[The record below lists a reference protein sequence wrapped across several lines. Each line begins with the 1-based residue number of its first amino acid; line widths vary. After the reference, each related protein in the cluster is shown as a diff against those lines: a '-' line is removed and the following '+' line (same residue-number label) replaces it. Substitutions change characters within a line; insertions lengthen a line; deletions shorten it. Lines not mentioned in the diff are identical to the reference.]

1 MIGYLYGHKKYIQI
15 TSYQILSR
23 YTETSTDGI
32 WQRKEKL
39 GEKYEENI
47 IFALFSA
54 FMVIAIAVG
63 FYMHWNLTAIAILL
77 GILFVG
83 TICYLIGICQ
93 HLIMSIVVSCKEK
106 IHKAYRKYI
115 RRIAVNCGRKV
126 NRWKLEDTG
135 ENHISLLSP
144 IDDFKRHKEYIIR
157 LKNAIDQPN
166 VFNIA
171 LTGSYGAGKSS
182 ILKTFKAYYPE
193 YHYVNVSLASFV
205 EVNMSESDS
214 TPKSNE
220 DSFEE
225 QLEYSI
231 LQQLFYHVKA
241 TNIPESR
248 FGRIERTSRKKRIFV
263 VVCILLFVVANLC
276 LFCQEQV
283 TKYFLI
289 PTEVLKSSFLFGLS
303 ICVFILGICVILFQ
317 LILFIKKISIKN
329 LTLDKATLEFEEK
342 KNVSIMNRYLD
353 EILYLFQEK
362 KYNIVIFED
371 IDRFE
376 NTHIFTKLRE
386 LNLILNQS
394 EEIGR
399 RIIFL
404 YALKDDIFANAE
416 ERTKFFDYIVPVIP
430 FVNVSNSGDL
440 FRRKIANLHIPE
452 AEVRSSFITDISVF
466 VNDMRVLT
474 NVVNEFDL
482 YRNLLDKKLNKE
494 KLLAMI
500 LYKNLFPTDFS
511 LLHQNKGV
519 VYQTFFSAPKIRNEI
534 REDDSDRLKEIDSE
548 IQAISEET
556 LRSIE
561 ELRAVI
567 VGKLLKLWPGDD
579 WEIYCDGGKKQ
590 ISSLFSEENI
600 LHILDGNIYFE
611 NKYYRYQT
619 RHLNADEIKSSLGES
634 YKYRIRKK
642 IIQSVADDKIKT
654 LRDKRK
660 VLMDDIAAID
670 KYTLSVIA
678 KTERDIFEHVEIPKG
693 EEEKYKVLKYFL
705 EKGYIDEEYFFYI
718 SIFQEG
724 RLTPSDQ
731 EFLLSIK
738 FNTPKEFDYKLQ
750 EIPSL
755 IQNLSA
761 VDYDHKGILNKDL
774 LEYCLLHEDEYEEEC
789 DAILKQMIVHE
800 QYIDLLYQF
809 MQEGNCVPTF
819 IKRLAH
825 IDKNVWKSL
834 DMDKKHTNKDKD
846 RVISTLFKYA
856 DINDIRAINTSY
868 PFNTYIN
875 DNNNYSD
882 LFEDID
888 QVRARE
894 LLDLLNL
901 NVQSLID
908 DSNAADTYSYIYEN
922 NMYALTLDNIKV
934 IFKHNDLPVVDLD
947 SAIYTSIEET
957 ELNELQDYVLL
968 ELPAFVENLMLASS
982 NIHESSDTIVSL
994 MDEDI
999 QTSDIIKLIKHND
1012 TLWDDCKGISDENI
1026 VRNLFWKNKIKMTI
1040 KNVKHYCSC
1049 IGTWKIDSSLV
1060 VFMNL
1065 NEEKTM
1071 EEFTKL
1077 VQSNDEHETELLAS
1091 VVKSDNIN
1099 DNIAFSIFNNHWL
1112 IDAWSKELS
1121 QLNETRVRYVVDE
1134 GIITV
1139 SPSIY
1144 QDIIK
1149 GNPKLSKYLLCKD
1162 PDKIISEWDEFAFS
1176 ITTVV
1181 EILSWVEYK
1190 KYHSFILDKIETE
1203 SVTPIIANALLA
1215 YFSKSDSEFNLSL
1228 YKEAMEKSD
1237 NPALKILASTCC
1249 IAKRLIAMNELAG
1262 IFAKTKGIFEGLEK
1276 QGEVYSISKQVEGA
1290 QDFMEALHQS
1300 KYIGQVKE
1308 KGDYLTGK
1316 VLKRKPK

>member
-1 MIGYLYGHKKYIQI
+1 M
-15 TSYQILSR
+15 
-23 YTETSTDGI
+23 
-32 WQRKEKL
+32 
-39 GEKYEENI
+39 
-47 IFALFSA
+47 
-54 FMVIAIAVG
+54 
-63 FYMHWNLTAIAILL
+63 
-77 GILFVG
+77 
-83 TICYLIGICQ
+83 
-93 HLIMSIVVSCKEK
+93 
-106 IHKAYRKYI
+106 
-115 RRIAVNCGRKV
+115 
-126 NRWKLEDTG
+126 
-135 ENHISLLSP
+135 
-144 IDDFKRHKEYIIR
+144 
-157 LKNAIDQPN
+157 
-166 VFNIA
+166 
-171 LTGSYGAGKSS
+171 
-182 ILKTFKAYYPE
+182 
-193 YHYVNVSLASFV
+193 
-205 EVNMSESDS
+205 
-214 TPKSNE
+214 
-220 DSFEE
+220 
-225 QLEYSI
+225 
-231 LQQLFYHVKA
+231 
-241 TNIPESR
+241 
-248 FGRIERTSRKKRIFV
+248 
-263 VVCILLFVVANLC
+263 
-276 LFCQEQV
+276 
-283 TKYFLI
+283 
-289 PTEVLKSSFLFGLS
+289 
-303 ICVFILGICVILFQ
+303 FQ

-353 EILYLFQEK
+353 EILYLFQGN
-362 KYNIVIFED
+362 KYNVVIFED

-399 RIIFL
+399 RIVFL

-430 FVNVSNSGDL
+430 FVNASNSGDL
-440 FRRKIANLHIPE
+440 FRRKIANLHIPKS
-452 AEVRSSFITDISVF
+452 EVRSSFITDISAF

-482 YRNLLDKKLNKE
+482 YRNLLDKKLKKE

-500 LYKNLFPTDFS
+500 LYKNLYPTDFS

-519 VYQTFFSAPKIRNEI
+519 VYETFMSSPKIKSEI

-548 IQAISEET
+548 IQTISEET

-579 WEIYCDGGKKQ
+579 WEIYCDGDKKQ

-611 NKYYRYQT
+611 NKYYRHQT

-634 YKYRIRKK
+634 YKYSIRKK
-642 IIQSVADDKIKT
+642 IIQSVANNKIEY
-654 LRDKRK
+654 LRDERRAF
-660 VLMDDIAAID
+660 MDEIAAID
-670 KYTLSVIA
+670 KYTLSDIA
-678 KTERDIFEHVEIPKG
+678 KTDRDIFEHVEIPKG

-738 FNTPKEFDYKLQ
+738 FNAPKEFDYKLQ

-774 LEYCLLHEDEYEEEC
+774 LEYCLLHDDEYEDEC
-789 DAILKQMIVHE
+789 DAILKQMVVHE

-819 IKRLAH
+819 IKRLVH
-825 IDKNVWKSL
+825 IDNVWKSL
-834 DMDKKHTNKDKD
+834 DKDINHITKDKD
-846 RVISTLFKYA
+846 KVISAMFKYA
-856 DINDIRAINTSY
+856 DINDIRTVNTSY

-888 QVRARE
+888 QVRERE

-922 NMYALTLDNIKV
+922 NMYALTLDNVKV
-934 IFKHNDLPVVDLD
+934 IFKHNELPVDNLD

-957 ELNELQDYVLL
+957 ELNELQDYVHQ
-968 ELPAFVENLMLASS
+968 ELPTFVDTLMFAPS
-982 NIHESSDTIVSL
+982 NTHESSDTIVSL

-999 QTSDIIKLIKHND
+999 KLDDIIKLIKHND
-1012 TLWDDCKGISDENI
+1012 TLWDDCKDITDKDVVST
-1026 VRNLFWKNKIKMTI
+1026 LFAENKIKMTFE
-1040 KNVKHYCSC
+1040 NVKHYCSC
-1049 IGTWKIDSSLV
+1049 IDSWNIDDTLV
-1060 VFMNL
+1060 AFMNR
-1065 NEEKTM
+1065 NEENSI

-1077 VQSNDEHETELLAS
+1077 VGNNDEHEIELFAS
-1091 VVKSDNIN
+1091 VVQSDDIN
-1099 DNIAFSIFNNHWL
+1099 DNIAFSVFNNNCL
-1112 IDAWSKELS
+1112 IDVWSKNLS
-1121 QLNETRVRYVVDE
+1121 QLNEKRVRYVVDE
-1134 GIITV
+1134 GIISI
-1139 SPSIY
+1139 SPSNY
-1144 QDIIK
+1144 QDIITEH
-1149 GNPKLSKYLLCKD
+1149 PLLSKYLLCKN
-1162 PDKIISEWDEFAFS
+1162 PDNIISEWDEFAFS
-1176 ITTVV
+1176 ITDVV
-1181 EILSWVEYK
+1181 EMLSWIEYK
-1190 KYHSFILDKIETE
+1190 KYHNFILNKIELE
-1203 SVTPIIANALLA
+1203 SIMPTIANALLS

-1228 YKEAMEKSD
+1228 YTEAMEKSS
-1237 NPALKILASTCC
+1237 NPALKVLASTCC
-1249 IAKRLIAMNELAG
+1249 IAKRIIAINELPN

-1316 VLKRKPK
+1316 VFIHNSL

>member
-1 MIGYLYGHKKYIQI
+1 
-15 TSYQILSR
+15 
-23 YTETSTDGI
+23 
-32 WQRKEKL
+32 
-39 GEKYEENI
+39 
-47 IFALFSA
+47 
-54 FMVIAIAVG
+54 MVIAIAVG
-63 FYMHWNLTAIAILL
+63 FYMQWNPTVIVILL
-77 GILFVG
+77 GMSFMG
-83 TICYLIGICQ
+83 TICYLIGICR
-93 HLIMSIVVSCKEK
+93 HLIMSRVIFCKEK
-106 IHKAYRKYI
+106 IDKAYRKYI
-115 RRIAVNCGRKV
+115 RKIAVNCSRKV

-303 ICVFILGICVILFQ
+303 ICIFILGICVILFQ

-362 KYNIVIFED
+362 KYNVVIFED

-399 RIIFL
+399 RIVFL

-452 AEVRSSFITDISVF
+452 AEVRSSFITDISAF

-642 IIQSVADDKIKT
+642 IIQSVADNKIKT

-678 KTERDIFEHVEIPKG
+678 KTDRDIFEHVEIPKG

-755 IQNLSA
+755 IQNLSV

-774 LEYCLLHEDEYEEEC
+774 LKFCLLHEDEYEDEC
-789 DAILKQMIVHE
+789 DAILKQMVVHE

-819 IKRLAH
+819 IKRLVH

-856 DINDIRAINTSY
+856 DINDIRTVNTTY

-875 DNNNYSD
+875 DNNNYSE
-882 LFEDID
+882 LFENID
-888 QVRARE
+888 QTRVRE
-894 LLDLLNL
+894 LLDLLDL
-901 NVQSLID
+901 NVQSLKD
-908 DSNAADTYSYIYEN
+908 DSNGTDTYSYIYEN
-922 NMYALTLDNIKV
+922 NMYALTLDNVKV
-934 IFKHNDLPVVDLD
+934 IFKHNELPVDNLD
-947 SAIYTSIEET
+947 SAIYTSIEAA
-957 ELNELQDYVLL
+957 ELNELQGYVHQ
-968 ELPAFVENLMLASS
+968 ELPAFVDNLMLTSS
-982 NIHESSDTIVSL
+982 NTHESSDTIVSL

-999 QTSDIIKLIKHND
+999 KVDDIIKLIKHNN

-1049 IGTWKIDSSLV
+1049 IGTWKIDRLLV

-1099 DNIAFSIFNNHWL
+1099 DNIAFSIFDNHWL

>member
-1 MIGYLYGHKKYIQI
+1 MVEEKNWKKNM
-15 TSYQILSR
+15 
-23 YTETSTDGI
+23 
-32 WQRKEKL
+32 KA
-39 GEKYEENI
+39 NI
-47 IFALFSA
+47 IFSLLTA
-54 FMVIAIAVG
+54 FMLMAIAVG
-63 FYMHWNLTAIAILL
+63 FYMQWNPTVIAILL
-77 GILFVG
+77 GMLFMG
-83 TICYLIGICQ
+83 TICYLIGICR
-93 HLIMSIVVSCKEK
+93 HLIISSIISYKEK

-214 TPKSNE
+214 TPKSKE

-248 FGRIERTSRKKRIFV
+248 FGRIERTSNKKRIFNTV
-263 VVCILLFVVANLC
+263 SILLFVVANLL

-289 PTEVLKSSFLFGLS
+289 PTEVLKSSFLFGIS

-362 KYNIVIFED
+362 KYNVVIFED

-399 RIIFL
+399 RIVFL

-430 FVNVSNSGDL
+430 FVNASNSGDL
-440 FRRKIANLHIPE
+440 FRRKINDLHIPE
-452 AEVRSSFITDISVF
+452 SEVSSSFITDISAF

-482 YRNLLDKKLNKE
+482 YRNLLDKKLKKE

-500 LYKNLFPTDFS
+500 LYKNLYPTDFS

-519 VYQTFFSAPKIRNEI
+519 VYQTFMSAGTLRNEI
-534 REDDSDRLKEIDSE
+534 QEDDRKRIDDIDSE
-548 IQAISEET
+548 IQDITEES
-556 LRSIE
+556 LKSIE

-567 VGKLLKLWPGDD
+567 VGKFLKLWPGLG
-579 WEIYCDGGKKQ
+579 WEIYCDGCKTD
-590 ISSLFSEENI
+590 ISSLFSEDNI
-600 LHILDGNIYFE
+600 QHILKGKSYFIS
-611 NKYYRYQT
+611 NRYSNSSRQPK
-619 RHLNADEIKSSLGES
+619 LDDIKSSLGES
-634 YKYRIRKK
+634 YNYSKRKEL
-642 IIQSVADDKIKT
+642 IQSVADDKIED
-654 LRDKRK
+654 LRDERK
-660 VLMDDIAAID
+660 AFMDAISATEKFTILDIAKSD
-670 KYTLSVIA
+670 
-678 KTERDIFEHVEIPKG
+678 RDIFEHVDIPKG

-738 FNTPKEFDYKLQ
+738 FNAPKEFDYKLQ

-755 IQNLSA
+755 ILNLSV

-774 LEYCLLHEDEYEEEC
+774 LEYCLLHEDEYEEKC
-789 DAILKQMIVHE
+789 DAILKQMVVHE
-800 QYIDLLYQF
+800 QYVDLLYQF
-809 MQEGNCVPTF
+809 MQEDNCVPTF

-825 IDKNVWKSL
+825 FDKNVWKSL
-834 DMDKKHTNKDKD
+834 DKDINHIAKDKD
-846 RVISTLFKYA
+846 KVISMMFKYA
-856 DINDIRAINTSY
+856 DINDIRALNTSY

-875 DNNNYSD
+875 DNNNYSE
-882 LFEDID
+882 LFENID
-888 QVRARE
+888 QARIRK
-894 LLDLLNL
+894 LLDLLDL
-901 NVQSLID
+901 NVQSLKD

-934 IFKHNDLPVVDLD
+934 IFKHNDLPANNLD

-957 ELNELQDYVLL
+957 ELNELQGYVHQ
-968 ELPAFVENLMLASS
+968 ELPAFVDNLMFAPS
-982 NIHESSDTIVSL
+982 NTYESSDSIVSL

-999 QTSDIIKLIKHND
+999 QASDITKLINHNV
-1012 TLWDDCKGISDENI
+1012 TLWDDCKGIINENI
-1026 VRNLFWKNKIKMTI
+1026 VSILFVKNKIKMTI
-1040 KNVKHYCSC
+1040 ENVKHYCSC
-1049 IGTWKIDSSLV
+1049 IGSWNIDDTLV
-1060 VFMNL
+1060 AYMNR
-1065 NEEKTM
+1065 NEEKSM

-1077 VQSNDEHETELLAS
+1077 VESNDEHEIELLAS
-1091 VVKSDNIN
+1091 VVQSDDIN
-1099 DNIAFSIFNNHWL
+1099 DNIAFSVFNNHCL
-1112 IDAWSKELS
+1112 IDIWCNDLS
-1121 QLNETRVRYVVDE
+1121 QLNETRIRYVVNE
-1134 GIITV
+1134 GIISI
-1139 SPSIY
+1139 SPSTY
-1144 QDIIK
+1144 QDIITEH
-1149 GNPKLSKYLLCKD
+1149 PLLSKYLLCKN
-1162 PDKIISEWDEFAFS
+1162 PDNIISEWDEFAFS

-1181 EILSWVEYK
+1181 GMLSWVEYK
-1190 KYHSFILDKIETE
+1190 KYHSFILDKIDLEGI
-1203 SVTPIIANALLA
+1203 TPDIADALLS
-1215 YFSKSDSEFNLSL
+1215 YFCKSDSELNLSL
-1228 YKEAMEKSD
+1228 YKEAMEKSS
-1237 NPALKILASTCC
+1237 NPALKVLASTCC
-1249 IAKRLIAMNELAG
+1249 IAKRTMAMNELAG

-1276 QGEVYSISKQVEGA
+1276 QGEVYSISKEVEGA
-1290 QDFMEALHQS
+1290 QQFMETLHQI
-1300 KYIGQVKE
+1300 KYIGLVKE
-1308 KGDYLTGK
+1308 KDGCLTGK
-1316 VLKRKPK
+1316 VLKRKTK

>member
-1 MIGYLYGHKKYIQI
+1 MKK
-15 TSYQILSR
+15 
-23 YTETSTDGI
+23 
-32 WQRKEKL
+32 
-39 GEKYEENI
+39 NI

-63 FYMHWNLTAIAILL
+63 FYMQWNPTVIVILL
-77 GILFVG
+77 GMSFMG
-83 TICYLIGICQ
+83 TICYLIGICR
-93 HLIMSIVVSCKEK
+93 HLIMSRVIFCKEK
-106 IHKAYRKYI
+106 IDKAYRKYI
-115 RRIAVNCGRKV
+115 RKIAVNCSRKV
-126 NRWKLEDTG
+126 NRWKLEDTA

-362 KYNIVIFED
+362 KYNVVIFED

-399 RIIFL
+399 RIVFL

-430 FVNVSNSGDL
+430 FVNASNSGDL
-440 FRRKIANLHIPE
+440 FRRKISDLHIPE
-452 AEVRSSFITDISVF
+452 AEVSSSFITDISAF

-482 YRNLLDKKLNKE
+482 YRNLLDKKLKKE

-500 LYKNLFPTDFS
+500 LYKNLYPTDFS

-678 KTERDIFEHVEIPKG
+678 KTDRDIFEHVEIPKG

-755 IQNLSA
+755 IQNLSI

-774 LEYCLLHEDEYEEEC
+774 LEYCLLHEDGYEDKC
-789 DAILKQMIVHE
+789 DAILKQLVVHE

-819 IKRLAH
+819 IKRLVH
-825 IDKNVWKSL
+825 IDNVWKSL
-834 DMDKKHTNKDKD
+834 DKDINHITKDKD
-846 RVISTLFKYA
+846 KVISAMFKYA
-856 DINDIRAINTSY
+856 DINDIRTVNTSY

-908 DSNAADTYSYIYEN
+908 DGNAADTYSYIYEN
-922 NMYALTLDNIKV
+922 NMYALTLDNVKV
-934 IFKHNDLPVVDLD
+934 IFKHNELPVDNLN

-957 ELNELQDYVLL
+957 ELKELQDYVHQ
-968 ELPAFVENLMLASS
+968 ELPAIVENLMLASS
-982 NIHESSDTIVSL
+982 NTHESSDTIVSL
-994 MDEDI
+994 MEEDI

-1012 TLWDDCKGISDENI
+1012 TLWDDCKNI
-1026 VRNLFWKNKIKMTI
+1026 TDQNVVSTLFVENKIKMTFE
-1040 KNVKHYCSC
+1040 NVKHYCSC
-1049 IGTWKIDSSLV
+1049 IGSWNFDNILTA
-1060 VFMNL
+1060 FMNR
-1065 NEEKTM
+1065 NEEKSM

-1077 VQSNDEHETELLAS
+1077 VESNDAHEIELLLS
-1091 VVKSDNIN
+1091 VVQADDIK
-1099 DNIAFSIFNNHWL
+1099 DNIAYSVFNNHCL
-1112 IDAWSKELS
+1112 IDVWSKNLS
-1121 QLNETRVRYVVDE
+1121 QLTEKRVRYVVDE
-1134 GIITV
+1134 GIISI
-1139 SPSIY
+1139 SPSNY
-1144 QDIIK
+1144 QDIITEH
-1149 GNPKLSKYLLCKD
+1149 PLLSKYLLCKN
-1162 PDKIISEWDEFAFS
+1162 PDNIILEWDEFAFS
-1176 ITTVV
+1176 ITDVV
-1181 EILSWVEYK
+1181 EMLSWIEYK
-1190 KYHSFILDKIETE
+1190 KYHNFILNKIELE
-1203 SVTPIIANALLA
+1203 SITPTIANALLS
-1215 YFSKSDSEFNLSL
+1215 YFSKPDSEFNLSL
-1228 YKEAMEKSD
+1228 YTEAMEKSS
-1237 NPALKILASTCC
+1237 NPALKVLAITCC
-1249 IAKRLIAMNELAG
+1249 IAKRIIAINELPN

-1290 QDFMEALHQS
+1290 QHFMDALHQF

>member
-1 MIGYLYGHKKYIQI
+1 MKK
-15 TSYQILSR
+15 
-23 YTETSTDGI
+23 
-32 WQRKEKL
+32 
-39 GEKYEENI
+39 NI
-47 IFALFSA
+47 IFALFTA
-54 FMVIAIAVG
+54 FMLIAISVG
-63 FYMHWNLTAIAILL
+63 FYMQWNPTVIAISL
-77 GILFVG
+77 GMLFMG
-83 TICYLIGICQ
+83 TICYLIGICR
-93 HLIMSIVVSCKEK
+93 HLIISSIISYKEN

-135 ENHISLLSP
+135 GNHISLLSP

-205 EVNMSESDS
+205 EVNMSERDS
-214 TPKSNE
+214 TPKSKE

-248 FGRIERTSRKKRIFV
+248 FGRIERTSHKKRIFV

-289 PTEVLKSSFLFGLS
+289 PTEVLKTSFFFGISISVLFM
-303 ICVFILGICVILFQ
+303 GICIILFQ

-342 KNVSIMNRYLD
+342 KNVSIMNRFLD
-353 EILYLFQEK
+353 ELLYLFQEK
-362 KYNIVIFED
+362 KYNVVIFED

-399 RIIFL
+399 RIVFL

-452 AEVRSSFITDISVF
+452 AEVSSSFITDISAF

-482 YRNLLDKKLNKE
+482 YRNLLDKKLKKD

-500 LYKNLFPTDFS
+500 LYKNLYPTDFS
-511 LLHQNKGV
+511 SLHQNKGV
-519 VYQTFFSAPKIRNEI
+519 VFETFMSAETLKDEI
-534 REDDSDRLKEIDSE
+534 RKEDMARLDEIDLE
-548 IQAISEET
+548 IQAISEES
-556 LRSIE
+556 LLSIE

-567 VGKLLKLWPGDD
+567 VGKILKLWPGEG
-579 WEIYCDGGKKQ
+579 WNIYCNRSRKSIND
-590 ISSLFSEENI
+590 LYSEDNIQNI
-600 LHILDGNIYFE
+600 LKGNVCFE
-611 NKYYRYQT
+611 RSYNNQSRYLTSDEVKSFLGVSYNYSKRKELIQAIAKNKIEY
-619 RHLNADEIKSSLGES
+619 
-634 YKYRIRKK
+634 
-642 IIQSVADDKIKT
+642 

-660 VLMDDIAAID
+660 AFMDDIAAIE
-670 KYTLSVIA
+670 KYTLSDIA
-678 KTERDIFEHVEIPKG
+678 KSDKDIFEHVDIPKG
-693 EEEKYKVLKYFL
+693 QEENYKVLKYLL

-738 FNTPKEFDYKLQ
+738 FNAPKEFDYKLQ

-755 IQNLSA
+755 IQNLSI

-774 LEYCLLHEDEYEEEC
+774 LEYCLLHEDGYEDKC
-789 DAILKQMIVHE
+789 DAILKQLVVHE
-800 QYIDLLYQF
+800 QYIDLLYKL
-809 MQEGNCVPTF
+809 MQEGDCVPTF
-819 IKRLAH
+819 IKRLVH

-834 DMDKKHTNKDKD
+834 DMDMKHTNKDKD
-846 RVISTLFKYA
+846 VVISTMFRYA
-856 DINDIRAINTSY
+856 DINDIRTVNISY

-875 DNNNYSD
+875 DNNNYFE
-882 LFEDID
+882 LFENID
-888 QVRARE
+888 QARVRK
-894 LLDLLNL
+894 LLDLLDL
-901 NVQSLID
+901 NIQSLKD
-908 DSNAADTYSYIYEN
+908 DSNGTDTYSYIYEN
-922 NMYALTLDNIKV
+922 NMYAQTLDNIKV
-934 IFKHNDLPVVDLD
+934 IFKHNELPVDNLD

-957 ELNELQDYVLL
+957 ELNELQGYVHQ
-968 ELPAFVENLMLASS
+968 ELPTFVENLMFAPS
-982 NIHESSDTIVSL
+982 NTNESSDSIVSL

-999 QTSDIIKLIKHND
+999 QTSDIIKLIKHNV
-1012 TLWDDCKGISDENI
+1012 TLWDDCRGITDDNI
-1026 VRNLFWKNKIKMTI
+1026 VRTMFWENKIKMTI
-1040 KNVKHYCSC
+1040 ENVKHYCSC
-1049 IGTWKIDSSLV
+1049 IGSWNIDDTLV
-1060 VFMNL
+1060 AFMNR
-1065 NEEKTM
+1065 NEEKSI

-1077 VQSNDEHETELLAS
+1077 VEINDEHEIELLAS
-1091 VVKSDNIN
+1091 VVQSDDIN
-1099 DNIAFSIFNNHWL
+1099 DNIAFSVFNNHRL
-1112 IDAWSKELS
+1112 IDIWCNDLS
-1121 QLNETRVRYVVDE
+1121 QLNETRVRYVVDK
-1134 GIITV
+1134 GIISI
-1139 SPSIY
+1139 SPSTY
-1144 QDIIK
+1144 QDIISEH
-1149 GNPKLSKYLLCKD
+1149 PQMSKYLLCKN
-1162 PDKIISEWDEFAFS
+1162 PDNIISEWDEFAFS

-1181 EILSWVEYK
+1181 GMLSWVEYK
-1190 KYHSFILDKIETE
+1190 KYHNFILNKIELE
-1203 SVTPIIANALLA
+1203 SITPTIANALLS
-1215 YFSKSDSEFNLSL
+1215 YFCKPDSEFNLSL
-1228 YKEAMEKSD
+1228 YTEAMVKSS
-1237 NPALKILASTCC
+1237 NPALKVLASTCC
-1249 IAKRLIAMNELAG
+1249 IAKRIIAINELPN
-1262 IFAKTKGIFEGLEK
+1262 IFAKTEGIFEGLEK

-1290 QDFMEALHQS
+1290 QHFMDALHQFR
-1300 KYIGQVKE
+1300 YIGQVKE

>member
-1 MIGYLYGHKKYIQI
+1 MK
-15 TSYQILSR
+15 S
-23 YTETSTDGI
+23 
-32 WQRKEKL
+32 
-39 GEKYEENI
+39 NI
-47 IFALFSA
+47 IFTLLTA
-54 FMVIAIAVG
+54 FMLIAISVG
-63 FYMHWNLTAIAILL
+63 FYMQWNPTVIVILL
-77 GILFVG
+77 GMLFVG

-93 HLIMSIVVSCKEK
+93 HLIMPSVNSWKEK

-126 NRWKLEDTG
+126 IRWKLEDAG
-135 ENHISLLSP
+135 EIHISLLSP

-205 EVNMSESDS
+205 EVNLSDGDN
-214 TPKSNE
+214 TVKGKE
-220 DSFEE
+220 DGFEE

-248 FGRIERTSRKKRIFV
+248 FGRIERISKKKRILMV
-263 VVCILLFVVANLC
+263 LGILLFVVANLC

-289 PTEVLKSSFLFGLS
+289 PTEVLKSSFLFGIS
-303 ICVFILGICVILFQ
+303 ICVFIIGIWVVLFQ

-353 EILYLFQEK
+353 EILYLFQGN
-362 KYNIVIFED
+362 KYNVVIFED

-399 RIIFL
+399 RIVFL

-430 FVNVSNSGDL
+430 FVNASNSGDL
-440 FRRKIANLHIPE
+440 FRRKITGLRIPE
-452 AEVRSSFITDISVF
+452 VEVSSSFITDISAF

-500 LYKNLFPTDFS
+500 LYKNLYPTDFS

-519 VYQTFFSAPKIRNEI
+519 VYEAFMSA
-534 REDDSDRLKEIDSE
+534 
-548 IQAISEET
+548 ET
-556 LRSIE
+556 LRDEILEDDRTQIDKVDSNLQAINE
-561 ELRAVI
+561 ECLRNLNELYAVI
-567 VGKLLKLWPGDD
+567 IGKFITLYPDGGWYL
-579 WEIYCDGGKKQ
+579 YCDNKRRG
-590 ISSLFSEENI
+590 ISEFYSDENI
-600 LHILDGNIYFE
+600 LKILNGQVGFSEDYSRPRFFSKE
-611 NKYYRYQT
+611 
-619 RHLNADEIKSSLGES
+619 EIKNVLGNSFDYE
-634 YKYRIRKK
+634 KRKK
-642 IIQSVADDKIKT
+642 RIQSITDDKIKT

-660 VLMDDIAAID
+660 ALMDDIAAIE
-670 KYTLSVIA
+670 KHTLSDIA
-678 KTERDIFEHVEIPKG
+678 KSDRDIFEHVGTIKG
-693 EEEKYKVLKYFL
+693 QEEKYKVLKYLL

-738 FNTPKEFDYKLQ
+738 FNAPKEFDYKLQ

-789 DAILKQMIVHE
+789 DAILKQMVVHE

-819 IKRLAH
+819 IKRLVH
-825 IDKNVWKSL
+825 IDNVWKSL
-834 DMDKKHTNKDKD
+834 DKDINHITKDKD
-846 RVISTLFKYA
+846 KVISAMFKYA
-856 DINDIRAINTSY
+856 DINDIRTVNTSY

-888 QVRARE
+888 QVRARK

-908 DSNAADTYSYIYEN
+908 DNNAADTYSYIYEN
-922 NMYALTLDNIKV
+922 NMYALTLDNVKV
-934 IFKHNDLPVVDLD
+934 IFKHNELPVDNLD

-957 ELNELQDYVLL
+957 ELNELQDYVHQ

-1026 VRNLFWKNKIKMTI
+1026 VRNLFWENKIKMT
-1040 KNVKHYCSC
+1040 
-1049 IGTWKIDSSLV
+1049 
-1060 VFMNL
+1060 
-1065 NEEKTM
+1065 
-1071 EEFTKL
+1071 
-1077 VQSNDEHETELLAS
+1077 SN
-1091 VVKSDNIN
+1091 
-1099 DNIAFSIFNNHWL
+1099 
-1112 IDAWSKELS
+1112 
-1121 QLNETRVRYVVDE
+1121 
-1134 GIITV
+1134 
-1139 SPSIY
+1139 
-1144 QDIIK
+1144 
-1149 GNPKLSKYLLCKD
+1149 
-1162 PDKIISEWDEFAFS
+1162 
-1176 ITTVV
+1176 
-1181 EILSWVEYK
+1181 
-1190 KYHSFILDKIETE
+1190 
-1203 SVTPIIANALLA
+1203 
-1215 YFSKSDSEFNLSL
+1215 
-1228 YKEAMEKSD
+1228 
-1237 NPALKILASTCC
+1237 
-1249 IAKRLIAMNELAG
+1249 
-1262 IFAKTKGIFEGLEK
+1262 
-1276 QGEVYSISKQVEGA
+1276 YSAPYGHK
-1290 QDFMEALHQS
+1290 
-1300 KYIGQVKE
+1300 
-1308 KGDYLTGK
+1308 
-1316 VLKRKPK
+1316 

>member
-1 MIGYLYGHKKYIQI
+1 MKK
-15 TSYQILSR
+15 
-23 YTETSTDGI
+23 
-32 WQRKEKL
+32 
-39 GEKYEENI
+39 NI
-47 IFALFSA
+47 IFAQFTA
-54 FMVIAIAVG
+54 FIVIAIAVS
-63 FYMHWNLTAIAILL
+63 FYMQLNPIVIAILL
-77 GILFVG
+77 GMLFVG
-83 TICYLIGICQ
+83 TICYLIGICR
-93 HLIMSIVVSCKEK
+93 HLIMSSVISCKEK

-115 RRIAVNCGRKV
+115 RKIAVSCGRKV

-205 EVNMSESDS
+205 EVNMPKSDS
-214 TPKSNE
+214 TPKGKD

-248 FGRIERTSRKKRIFV
+248 FGRIERTSSRKRILMAV
-263 VVCILLFVVANLC
+263 SILVFVVANLF
-276 LFCQEQV
+276 LFCQVQV
-283 TKYFLI
+283 NKYFLI
-289 PTEVLKSSFLFGLS
+289 PAEVLKSSSLFGIS
-303 ICVFILGICVILFQ
+303 ISVFVIGICVILFK

-362 KYNIVIFED
+362 KYNVVIFED

-394 EEIGR
+394 EEIER
-399 RIIFL
+399 RIVFL

-452 AEVRSSFITDISVF
+452 AEVRSSFITDISAF

-500 LYKNLFPTDFS
+500 LYKNLYPTDFS

-519 VYQTFFSAPKIRNEI
+519 VYETFISTGLLKDEI
-534 REDDSDRLKEIDSE
+534 KKDDWKRLEEIDLE

-567 VGKLLKLWPGDD
+567 VGKILKLWPGSG
-579 WEIYCDGGKKQ
+579 WEIYCDGCKTD
-590 ISSLFSEENI
+590 ISSLFSEDNI
-600 LHILDGNIYFE
+600 QHILEGDLLFRNT
-611 NKYYRYQT
+611 YYSYKVK
-619 RHLNADEIKSSLGES
+619 HLTADEIKSSLGES
-634 YKYRIRKK
+634 YNYSKRKEL
-642 IIQSVADDKIKT
+642 IQSIADDKIED
-654 LRDKRK
+654 LREDRK
-660 VLMDDIAAID
+660 VFVDALSATKKFTLLDIAKSD
-670 KYTLSVIA
+670 
-678 KTERDIFEHVEIPKG
+678 RNIFEHVDTIKG
-693 EEEKYKVLKYFL
+693 HEEKYKVLKYLL
-705 EKGYIDEEYFFYI
+705 EKGYIDEKYFFYI

-738 FNTPKEFDYKLQ
+738 FNAPKEFDYKLQ

-755 IQNLSA
+755 IQNLSI

-774 LEYCLLHEDEYEEEC
+774 LEFCLLHEDEYEYEIKC
-789 DAILKQMIVHE
+789 DAILKQMVVHE
-800 QYIDLLYQF
+800 QYIDLLYKF
-809 MQEGNCVPTF
+809 MQEGDCVPTF
-819 IKRLAH
+819 IKRLVH
-825 IDKNVWKSL
+825 IDKNVWKLL

-846 RVISTLFKYA
+846 RVISTMFRYA
-856 DINDIRAINTSY
+856 DINDIRTVNISY

-875 DNNNYSD
+875 DNNNYFE
-882 LFEDID
+882 LFENID
-888 QVRARE
+888 QARVRK
-894 LLDLLNL
+894 LLDLLDL
-901 NVQSLID
+901 NIQSLKD
-908 DSNAADTYSYIYEN
+908 DSNVTDTYSYIYEN
-922 NMYALTLDNIKV
+922 NMYAQTLDNIKV
-934 IFKHNDLPVVDLD
+934 IFKHNELPVDNLD

-957 ELNELQDYVLL
+957 ELNELQGYVHQ
-968 ELPAFVENLMLASS
+968 ELPTFVENLMFVPG
-982 NIHESSDTIVSL
+982 NTNESSDSIVSL

-999 QTSDIIKLIKHND
+999 QTSDIIKLIKHNV
-1012 TLWDDCKGISDENI
+1012 TLWDDCRGITDDNI
-1026 VRNLFWKNKIKMTI
+1026 VRTMFWENKIKMTI
-1040 KNVKHYCSC
+1040 ENVKHYCSC
-1049 IGTWKIDSSLV
+1049 IGSWNIDDTLV
-1060 VFMNL
+1060 AFMNR
-1065 NEEKTM
+1065 NEEKSM

-1077 VQSNDEHETELLAS
+1077 VEINDEHEIKLLAS
-1091 VVKSDNIN
+1091 VVQSDDIN
-1099 DNIAFSIFNNHWL
+1099 DNIAFSVFNNHRL
-1112 IDAWSKELS
+1112 IDIWCNDLS

-1134 GIITV
+1134 GIISI
-1139 SPSIY
+1139 SPSTY
-1144 QDIIK
+1144 QDIISEH
-1149 GNPKLSKYLLCKD
+1149 PQMSKYLLCKN
-1162 PDKIISEWDEFAFS
+1162 PDNIISEWDEFAFS

-1181 EILSWVEYK
+1181 GMLSWVEYK
-1190 KYHSFILDKIETE
+1190 KYHNFILNKIELE
-1203 SVTPIIANALLA
+1203 SITPTIANALLS
-1215 YFSKSDSEFNLSL
+1215 YFCKPDSEFNLSL
-1228 YKEAMEKSD
+1228 YTEAMVKSS
-1237 NPALKILASTCC
+1237 NPALKVLASTCC
-1249 IAKRLIAMNELAG
+1249 IAKRIIAINELPN

-1290 QDFMEALHQS
+1290 QHFMDALHQF
-1300 KYIGQVKE
+1300 
-1308 KGDYLTGK
+1308 
-1316 VLKRKPK
+1316 

>member
-1 MIGYLYGHKKYIQI
+1 
-15 TSYQILSR
+15 
-23 YTETSTDGI
+23 
-32 WQRKEKL
+32 
-39 GEKYEENI
+39 
-47 IFALFSA
+47 
-54 FMVIAIAVG
+54 MVIAIAVG
-63 FYMHWNLTAIAILL
+63 FYMQWNPTVIVILL
-77 GILFVG
+77 GMLFMG
-83 TICYLIGICQ
+83 TICYLIGICR
-93 HLIMSIVVSCKEK
+93 HLIISSIISYKEK

-289 PTEVLKSSFLFGLS
+289 PTEVLKSSFLFGSS
-303 ICVFILGICVILFQ
+303 ICIFILGICVILFQ

-362 KYNIVIFED
+362 KYNVVIFED

-399 RIIFL
+399 RIVFL

-430 FVNVSNSGDL
+430 FVNASNSGDL
-440 FRRKIANLHIPE
+440 FRRKITDLHIPE
-452 AEVRSSFITDISVF
+452 AEVSSSFITDISVF

-482 YRNLLDKKLNKE
+482 YRNLLDKKLKKG

-500 LYKNLFPTDFS
+500 LYKNLYPTDFS
-511 LLHQNKGV
+511 WLHQNKGV
-519 VYQTFFSAPKIRNEI
+519 VYEAFMSSPKIRSEI

-548 IQAISEET
+548 IQGISEET

-567 VGKLLKLWPGDD
+567 VGKLLKLWPGPGWD
-579 WEIYCDGGKKQ
+579 IYCDGRN
-590 ISSLFSEENI
+590 IDINSLYSEDNI
-600 LHILDGNIYFE
+600 QHILKGNIFFRNSIYS
-611 NKYYRYQT
+611 NSVK
-619 RHLNADEIKSSLGES
+619 HLNTDEIKATLGES
-634 YKYRIRKK
+634 YKYSVRKK
-642 IIQSVADDKIKT
+642 YIQSVANNKIEN
-654 LRDKRK
+654 LRDERRAF
-660 VLMDDIAAID
+660 MDEMAAID
-670 KYTLSVIA
+670 KYTLTDIA
-678 KTERDIFEHVEIPKG
+678 KSDRDIFEHVDIPKG
-693 EEEKYKVLKYFL
+693 QEEKYKVLKYFL

-755 IQNLSA
+755 IQNLSV

-774 LEYCLLHEDEYEEEC
+774 LKFCLLHEDEYEDEC
-789 DAILKQMIVHE
+789 DAILKQMVVHE

-819 IKRLAH
+819 IKRLVH

-834 DMDKKHTNKDKD
+834 NMDMNHTNKDKD
-846 RVISTLFKYA
+846 RVISTMFKYA
-856 DINDIRAINTSY
+856 DINDIRSVNTSY
-868 PFNTYIN
+868 PFNTYVN
-875 DNNNYSD
+875 DNYNYPD

-888 QVRARE
+888 QKKVRE
-894 LLDLLNL
+894 LLDLLDL

-934 IFKHNDLPVVDLD
+934 IFKHNDLPVVNLD

-968 ELPAFVENLMLASS
+968 ELPAFVENLMLTSS
-982 NIHESSDTIVSL
+982 NTHESSDTIVSL

-999 QTSDIIKLIKHND
+999 NLDDIIKLIKHNN
-1012 TLWDDCKGISDENI
+1012 TLWDDCKDITDKDVVST
-1026 VRNLFWKNKIKMTI
+1026 LFAENKIKMTFE
-1040 KNVKHYCSC
+1040 NVKHYCSC
-1049 IGTWKIDSSLV
+1049 IGSWNIDGTLV
-1060 VFMNL
+1060 AFMNC
-1065 NEEKTM
+1065 NEEKSM

-1077 VQSNDEHETELLAS
+1077 VESNDEHEKELLSS
-1091 VVKSDNIN
+1091 VVESDGIN
-1099 DNIAFSIFNNHWL
+1099 DKIAFSIFNNRIL
-1112 IDAWSKELS
+1112 IDIWCKDLS
-1121 QLNETRVRYVVDE
+1121 QLNVKRIRYVVDE
-1134 GIITV
+1134 GIISI
-1139 SPSIY
+1139 SPSTY
-1144 QDIIK
+1144 QDIIAEH
-1149 GNPKLSKYLLCKD
+1149 PLLSKYLLCKN
-1162 PDKIISEWDEFAFS
+1162 PDSIISEWDEFAFS
-1176 ITTVV
+1176 ITDVV
-1181 EILSWVEYK
+1181 EMLSWIEYK
-1190 KYHSFILDKIETE
+1190 KYHNFILNKIELE
-1203 SVTPIIANALLA
+1203 SITPTIANALLS
-1215 YFSKSDSEFNLSL
+1215 YFCKSYSEFNLSL
-1228 YKEAMEKSD
+1228 YTEAMEKSS
-1237 NPALKILASTCC
+1237 NPVLKVLASTCC

>member
-1 MIGYLYGHKKYIQI
+1 MK
-15 TSYQILSR
+15 T
-23 YTETSTDGI
+23 
-32 WQRKEKL
+32 
-39 GEKYEENI
+39 NI
-47 IFALFSA
+47 IFALFTA
-54 FMVIAIAVG
+54 FIVIAIAVG
-63 FYMHWNLTAIAILL
+63 FYMQWNPIVIAILL
-77 GILFVG
+77 GMLFVG
-83 TICYLIGICQ
+83 TICYLIGIFR
-93 HLIMSIVVSCKEK
+93 HLIMPSVNSWKEK

-126 NRWKLEDTG
+126 NRWKLEETD
-135 ENHISLLSP
+135 ERQISLLSP
-144 IDDFKRHKEYIIR
+144 IDDFNRHKEYIIR

-205 EVNMSESDS
+205 EVNLSDGDN
-214 TPKSNE
+214 TVKGKE

-248 FGRIERTSRKKRIFV
+248 FGRIERTSRKKRFLV
-263 VVCILLFVVANLC
+263 VVSILLFIVANLF

-283 TKYFLI
+283 NKYFLI
-289 PTEVLKSSFLFGLS
+289 PTEVLKSSFLFGIS
-303 ICVFILGICVILFQ
+303 ISVLLIGTFVILFQ

-329 LTLDKATLEFEEK
+329 LTLDKATVEFEEK

-452 AEVRSSFITDISVF
+452 AEVSSSFITDISAF

-482 YRNLLDKKLNKE
+482 YRNLLDKKLKKE

-500 LYKNLFPTDFS
+500 LYKNLYPTDFS

-519 VYQTFFSAPKIRNEI
+519 VYETFMSTGKIRNEI
-534 REDDSDRLKEIDSE
+534 QKDDWARLEEIDFE
-548 IQAISEET
+548 IQAVNEEC
-556 LRSIE
+556 LRNLN
-561 ELRAVI
+561 ELYAVI
-567 VGKLLKLWPGDD
+567 IGKFITLFP
-579 WEIYCDGGKKQ
+579 DGGWYFYYNGSRKNIGDFYSDK
-590 ISSLFSEENI
+590 NI
-600 LHILDGNIYFE
+600 LKILNGEVGFHRDYSSPRFFSKEDIKRVLGNSFDY
-611 NKYYRYQT
+611 NKR
-619 RHLNADEIKSSLGES
+619 KSL
-634 YKYRIRKK
+634 
-642 IIQSVADDKIKT
+642 IQSIADDKIEYLREERKT
-654 LRDKRK
+654 F
-660 VLMDDIAAID
+660 MDEISAVE
-670 KYTLSVIA
+670 KYTLLDIA
-678 KTERDIFEHVEIPKG
+678 KSDRNIFEHVDMPKDQ
-693 EEEKYKVLKYFL
+693 EEKYKVLKYLL

-738 FNTPKEFDYKLQ
+738 FNAPKEFDYKLQ

-755 IQNLSA
+755 IQNLSV

-774 LEYCLLHEDEYEEEC
+774 LEYCLLHEDEYEEKC
-789 DAILKQMIVHE
+789 DAILKQMVVHE
-800 QYIDLLYQF
+800 QYVDLLYQF
-809 MQEGNCVPTF
+809 MQEGNCLPTF
-819 IKRLAH
+819 IKRLVH

-834 DMDKKHTNKDKD
+834 NMDMNHTNKDKD
-846 RVISTLFKYA
+846 RVISTMFKYA
-856 DINDIRAINTSY
+856 DINDIRSVNTSY

-875 DNNNYSD
+875 DNYNYSG

-888 QVRARE
+888 QKKVRE
-894 LLDLLNL
+894 LLDLLGL
-901 NVQSLID
+901 NVQSLKD
-908 DSNAADTYSYIYEN
+908 DSNGTDTYSYIYEN
-922 NMYALTLDNIKV
+922 NMYALTFDNIKV
-934 IFKHNDLPVVDLD
+934 IFKHNELPVDNLV

-957 ELNELQDYVLL
+957 ELNELKGYVHQ
-968 ELPAFVENLMLASS
+968 ELPTFVDNLMFAPG
-982 NIHESSDTIVSL
+982 NTHESSDSIVSL
-994 MDEDI
+994 MNEDF
-999 QTSDIIKLIKHND
+999 QASDIIKLINHNV
-1012 TLWDDCKGISDENI
+1012 TLWNDCKGISDENI

-1040 KNVKHYCSC
+1040 ENVKHYCSC

-1077 VQSNDEHETELLAS
+1077 VQNNDEHETELLAS
-1091 VVKSDNIN
+1091 VVLSDNIN
-1099 DNIAFSIFNNHWL
+1099 NNIAFSIFNNHWL
-1112 IDAWSKELS
+1112 IDVWSKELS
-1121 QLNETRVRYVVDE
+1121 QLNETRIKYVVDE
-1134 GIITV
+1134 GIISI
-1139 SPSIY
+1139 SPSTY
-1144 QDIIK
+1144 QDIITEH
-1149 GNPKLSKYLLCKD
+1149 PLLSKYLLCKN
-1162 PDKIISEWDEFAFS
+1162 PDNIISEWDEFAFS

-1181 EILSWVEYK
+1181 GMLSWVEYK
-1190 KYHSFILDKIETE
+1190 KYHSFILNKIDLE
-1203 SVTPIIANALLA
+1203 SITPDIADALLS
-1215 YFSKSDSEFNLSL
+1215 YFSKPDSEFNLSL
-1228 YKEAMEKSD
+1228 YTEAMEKSS
-1237 NPALKILASTCC
+1237 NPALKVLASTCC
-1249 IAKRLIAMNELAG
+1249 IAKRILAMNELAG

-1276 QGEVYSISKQVEGA
+1276 QGEVYSISKEVEGA
-1290 QDFMEALHQS
+1290 QQFMETLHQI

-1308 KGDYLTGK
+1308 KGEYLTGK
-1316 VLKRKPK
+1316 VLKRKQK

>member
-1 MIGYLYGHKKYIQI
+1 MK
-15 TSYQILSR
+15 T
-23 YTETSTDGI
+23 
-32 WQRKEKL
+32 
-39 GEKYEENI
+39 NI
-47 IFALFSA
+47 IFALFTA
-54 FMVIAIAVG
+54 FIVIAIAVG
-63 FYMHWNLTAIAILL
+63 FYMQWNPIVIAILL
-77 GILFVG
+77 GMLFVG
-83 TICYLIGICQ
+83 TICYLIGICR
-93 HLIMSIVVSCKEK
+93 HLIIPSVNFWKEK

-135 ENHISLLSP
+135 EKHISLLSP

-214 TPKSNE
+214 TPKSKE

-248 FGRIERTSRKKRIFV
+248 FGRIERTSSRKRILMTV
-263 VVCILLFVVANLC
+263 SILVFVVANLF
-276 LFCQEQV
+276 LFCHEQLA
-283 TKYFLI
+283 KFFLI

-362 KYNIVIFED
+362 KYNVVIFED

-452 AEVRSSFITDISVF
+452 AEVRSSFITDISAF

-494 KLLAMI
+494 KLLAMT
-500 LYKNLFPTDFS
+500 LYKNLYPTDFS

-519 VYQTFFSAPKIRNEI
+519 VYETFMSAKTLRDEI
-534 REDDSDRLKEIDSE
+534 QKDDWARLEEIDLE
-548 IQAISEET
+548 IQAINEECVK
-556 LRSIE
+556 SIE

-567 VGKLLKLWPGDD
+567 IGKLMKLWPGED
-579 WEIYCDGGKKQ
+579 WNIYCNRSRKSITD
-590 ISSLFSEENI
+590 LYSEENI
-600 LHILDGNIYFE
+600 QLILKGNVSFE
-611 NKYYRYQT
+611 SRHNYRPRNLT
-619 RHLNADEIKSSLGES
+619 LDEIKTTLGES
-634 YKYRIRKK
+634 YYYTKRKEQ
-642 IIQSVADDKIKT
+642 IQSAANNKIEY
-654 LRDKRK
+654 LRDERRAF
-660 VLMDDIAAID
+660 MDEIAVTN
-670 KYTLSVIA
+670 KYTLLDIA
-678 KTERDIFEHVEIPKG
+678 KSDRNIFEYVGTIKG
-693 EEEKYKVLKYFL
+693 HEEKYKVLKYLL

-718 SIFQEG
+718 SIFHEG

-738 FNTPKEFDYKLQ
+738 FNAPKEFDYKLQ

-755 IQNLSA
+755 IQNLSV

-789 DAILKQMIVHE
+789 DAILKQMVVHE
-800 QYIDLLYQF
+800 EYIDLLYQF
-809 MQEGNCVPTF
+809 VHEGNCVPTF
-819 IKRLAH
+819 IKRLVH
-825 IDKNVWKSL
+825 IDNVWKSL
-834 DMDKKHTNKDKD
+834 DKDINHITKDKD
-846 RVISTLFKYA
+846 KVISMMFKYA
-856 DINDIRAINTSY
+856 DINDIRTINTSY
-868 PFNTYIN
+868 PFNNYIN
-875 DNNNYSD
+875 DNNNYSN

-888 QVRARE
+888 QVRVRE
-894 LLDLLNL
+894 LLDLLDL
-901 NVQSLID
+901 TVQSLKD

-934 IFKHNDLPVVDLD
+934 IFKHNELPVDNLD

-957 ELNELQDYVLL
+957 ELNELQDYVHQ
-968 ELPAFVENLMLASS
+968 ELPAIVENLMLASS
-982 NIHESSDTIVSL
+982 NTHESSDTIVSL

-999 QTSDIIKLIKHND
+999 KVDDIIKLIKHNN
-1012 TLWDDCKGISDENI
+1012 TLWDDCKDITDKDI
-1026 VRNLFWKNKIKMTI
+1026 VSTLFAENKIKMTFE
-1040 KNVKHYCSC
+1040 NVKHYCSC
-1049 IGTWKIDSSLV
+1049 IGSWNIDGTLV
-1060 VFMNL
+1060 AFMNC
-1065 NEEKTM
+1065 NEEKSR
-1071 EEFTKL
+1071 EEFSKL
-1077 VQSNDEHETELLAS
+1077 VESNDAHEIELLLS
-1091 VVKSDNIN
+1091 VVQADDIK
-1099 DNIAFSIFNNHWL
+1099 DNIAYSVFNNHCL
-1112 IDAWSKELS
+1112 INVWSKNLS
-1121 QLNETRVRYVVDE
+1121 QLNEKRVRYVADE
-1134 GIITV
+1134 GIISI
-1139 SPSIY
+1139 SPSNY
-1144 QDIIK
+1144 QDIITEH
-1149 GNPKLSKYLLCKD
+1149 PLLSKYLLCKN
-1162 PDKIISEWDEFAFS
+1162 PDNIISEWDEFAFS
-1176 ITTVV
+1176 ITDVV
-1181 EILSWVEYK
+1181 EMLSWIEYK
-1190 KYHSFILDKIETE
+1190 KYHNFILNKIELE
-1203 SVTPIIANALLA
+1203 SITPDIADALLS
-1215 YFSKSDSEFNLSL
+1215 YFVNSDSEFNLPL
-1228 YKEAMEKSD
+1228 YAEAMEKSD
-1237 NPALKILASTCC
+1237 NLALKVFANTCC
-1249 IAKRLIAMNELAG
+1249 IEKRTIAMNELAG
-1262 IFAKTKGIFEGLEK
+1262 IFAKTKGIFEGLET

-1290 QDFMEALHQS
+1290 QDFMNALHQFR
-1300 KYIGQVKE
+1300 YIGQVKE

>member
-1 MIGYLYGHKKYIQI
+1 MK
-15 TSYQILSR
+15 T
-23 YTETSTDGI
+23 
-32 WQRKEKL
+32 
-39 GEKYEENI
+39 NI
-47 IFALFSA
+47 IFALFTA
-54 FMVIAIAVG
+54 FIVIAIAVG
-63 FYMHWNLTAIAILL
+63 FYMQWNPIVIAILL
-77 GILFVG
+77 GMLFVG
-83 TICYLIGICQ
+83 TICYLIGICR
-93 HLIMSIVVSCKEK
+93 HLIMPSVNFWKEK

-135 ENHISLLSP
+135 EKHISLLSP

-205 EVNMSESDS
+205 EVNLSDGDN
-214 TPKSNE
+214 TVKGKE

-248 FGRIERTSRKKRIFV
+248 FGRIERTSRKKRFLV
-263 VVCILLFVVANLC
+263 VVSILLFVVANLF

-289 PTEVLKSSFLFGLS
+289 PTEVLKSSFLFGIS
-303 ICVFILGICVILFQ
+303 ISVLLIGTFVILFQ

-329 LTLDKATLEFEEK
+329 LTLDKATVEFEEK

-430 FVNVSNSGDL
+430 FVNASNSGDL
-440 FRRKIANLHIPE
+440 FRRKITGLRIPE
-452 AEVRSSFITDISVF
+452 VEVSSSFITDISAF

-482 YRNLLDKKLNKE
+482 YRNLLDKKLKKE

-500 LYKNLFPTDFS
+500 LYKNLYPTDFS

-519 VYQTFFSAPKIRNEI
+519 VYETFMSA
-534 REDDSDRLKEIDSE
+534 
-548 IQAISEET
+548 ET
-556 LRSIE
+556 LRDEILEDDRTQIDKVDSNLQAINE
-561 ELRAVI
+561 ECLRNLNELYAVI
-567 VGKLLKLWPGDD
+567 IGKFITLYPDGGWYL
-579 WEIYCDGGKKQ
+579 YCDNKRRG
-590 ISSLFSEENI
+590 ISEFYSDENI
-600 LHILDGNIYFE
+600 LKILNGQVGFSEDYSRPRFFSKE
-611 NKYYRYQT
+611 
-619 RHLNADEIKSSLGES
+619 EIKNVLGNSFDYE
-634 YKYRIRKK
+634 KRKK
-642 IIQSVADDKIKT
+642 RIQSITDDKIKT

-660 VLMDDIAAID
+660 ALMDDIAAIE
-670 KYTLSVIA
+670 KHTLSDIA
-678 KTERDIFEHVEIPKG
+678 KSDRDIFEHVGTIKG
-693 EEEKYKVLKYFL
+693 QEEKYKVLKYLL

-738 FNTPKEFDYKLQ
+738 FNAPKEFDYKLQ

-789 DAILKQMIVHE
+789 DAILKQMVVHE

-819 IKRLAH
+819 IKRLVH
-825 IDKNVWKSL
+825 IDNVWKSL
-834 DMDKKHTNKDKD
+834 DKDINHIAKDKNK
-846 RVISTLFKYA
+846 VISMMFKYA
-856 DINDIRAINTSY
+856 DINDIRTVNTSY

-875 DNNNYSD
+875 DNNNYSE

-922 NMYALTLDNIKV
+922 NMYALTLDNVKV
-934 IFKHNDLPVVDLD
+934 IFKHNELPVDNLD

-957 ELNELQDYVLL
+957 ELNELQDYVHQ
-968 ELPAFVENLMLASS
+968 ELPAIVENLMLASS
-982 NIHESSDTIVSL
+982 NTHESSDTIVSL
-994 MDEDI
+994 MEEDI

-1012 TLWDDCKGISDENI
+1012 TLWDDCKNI
-1026 VRNLFWKNKIKMTI
+1026 TDQNVVSTLFVKNKIKMTF

-1049 IGTWKIDSSLV
+1049 IGSWNIDDTLV
-1060 VFMNL
+1060 AFMNR
-1065 NEEKTM
+1065 NEEKSM

-1077 VQSNDEHETELLAS
+1077 VEINDEHEIELLAS
-1091 VVKSDNIN
+1091 VVQSDDIN
-1099 DNIAFSIFNNHWL
+1099 DNIAFSVFNNHYL
-1112 IDAWSKELS
+1112 IDIWCNDLS
-1121 QLNETRVRYVVDE
+1121 QLNKTRVRYVVDE
-1134 GIITV
+1134 GIISI
-1139 SPSIY
+1139 SPSTY
-1144 QDIIK
+1144 QDIITEH
-1149 GNPKLSKYLLCKD
+1149 PLLSKYLLCKN
-1162 PDKIISEWDEFAFS
+1162 PDNIISEWDEFAFN
-1176 ITTVV
+1176 ITAVV
-1181 EILSWVEYK
+1181 EMLSWEEYK
-1190 KYHSFILDKIETE
+1190 KYHSFILSNIELE
-1203 SVTPIIANALLA
+1203 SITPTIANALLS
-1215 YFSKSDSEFNLSL
+1215 YFSKSDNEFNLSL
-1228 YKEAMEKSD
+1228 YTEAMEKSS
-1237 NPALKILASTCC
+1237 NPALKVLASTCC
-1249 IAKRLIAMNELAG
+1249 IAKRIIAVNELPN

-1290 QDFMEALHQS
+1290 QDFMNALHQFR
-1300 KYIGQVKE
+1300 YIGQVRE

>member
-1 MIGYLYGHKKYIQI
+1 MKK
-15 TSYQILSR
+15 
-23 YTETSTDGI
+23 
-32 WQRKEKL
+32 
-39 GEKYEENI
+39 NI

-63 FYMHWNLTAIAILL
+63 FYMQWNPTVIVILL
-77 GILFVG
+77 GMSFMG
-83 TICYLIGICQ
+83 TICYLIGICR
-93 HLIMSIVVSCKEK
+93 HLIMSRVIFCKEK
-106 IHKAYRKYI
+106 IDKAYRKYI
-115 RRIAVNCGRKV
+115 RKIAVNCSRKV
-126 NRWKLEDTG
+126 NRWKLEDTA

-362 KYNIVIFED
+362 KYNVVIFED

-399 RIIFL
+399 RIVFL

-430 FVNVSNSGDL
+430 FVNASNSGDL
-440 FRRKIANLHIPE
+440 FRRKISDLHIPE
-452 AEVRSSFITDISVF
+452 AEVSSSFITDISAF

-482 YRNLLDKKLNKE
+482 YRNLLDKKLKKE

-500 LYKNLFPTDFS
+500 LYKNLYPTDFS

-678 KTERDIFEHVEIPKG
+678 KTDRDIFEHVDIPKG

-755 IQNLSA
+755 IQNLSI

-774 LEYCLLHEDEYEEEC
+774 LEYCLLHEDGYEDKC
-789 DAILKQMIVHE
+789 DVILKQLVVHE

-819 IKRLAH
+819 IKRLVH
-825 IDKNVWKSL
+825 IDNVWKSL
-834 DMDKKHTNKDKD
+834 DKDINHITKDKD
-846 RVISTLFKYA
+846 KVISAMFKYA
-856 DINDIRAINTSY
+856 DINDIRTVNTSY

-875 DNNNYSD
+875 DNNNYSE
-882 LFEDID
+882 LFENID
-888 QVRARE
+888 QARVRK
-894 LLDLLNL
+894 LLDLLDL
-901 NVQSLID
+901 NVQLLKD
-908 DSNAADTYSYIYEN
+908 DSNGTDTYSYLYEN
-922 NMYALTLDNIKV
+922 NMYALTLDNVKV
-934 IFKHNDLPVVDLD
+934 IFKHNELPVDNLD
-947 SAIYTSIEET
+947 SAIYTSIEAA
-957 ELNELQDYVLL
+957 ELNELQGYVHQ
-968 ELPAFVENLMLASS
+968 ELPAFVDNLMLTSS
-982 NIHESSDTIVSL
+982 NTHESSDTIVSL

-999 QTSDIIKLIKHND
+999 KLDDIIKLIKHND
-1012 TLWDDCKGISDENI
+1012 TLWDDCKDITDKDVVST
-1026 VRNLFWKNKIKMTI
+1026 LFVENKIKMTFE
-1040 KNVKHYCSC
+1040 NVKHYCSC
-1049 IGTWKIDSSLV
+1049 IGSWNIDGTLV
-1060 VFMNL
+1060 AFMNC
-1065 NEEKTM
+1065 NEEKSM
-1071 EEFTKL
+1071 EEFSKL
-1077 VQSNDEHETELLAS
+1077 VESNDEHEKELLSS
-1091 VVKSDNIN
+1091 VVESDGIN
-1099 DNIAFSIFNNHWL
+1099 DKIAFSIFNNRIL
-1112 IDAWSKELS
+1112 IDIWCKDLS
-1121 QLNETRVRYVVDE
+1121 QLNETRVRYVVDK
-1134 GIITV
+1134 GIISI
-1139 SPSIY
+1139 SPSTY
-1144 QDIIK
+1144 QDIITEH
-1149 GNPKLSKYLLCKD
+1149 PQMSKYLLCKN
-1162 PDKIISEWDEFAFS
+1162 PDNIISEWDEFAFS
-1176 ITTVV
+1176 ITDVV
-1181 EILSWVEYK
+1181 EMLSWIEYK
-1190 KYHSFILDKIETE
+1190 KYHNFILNKIELE
-1203 SVTPIIANALLA
+1203 SITPTIANALLS

-1228 YKEAMEKSD
+1228 YTEAMEKSS
-1237 NPALKILASTCC
+1237 NPALKVLASTCC
-1249 IAKRLIAMNELAG
+1249 IAKRIIAVNELPN
-1262 IFAKTKGIFEGLEK
+1262 IFAKAKGIFEGLEK
-1276 QGEVYSISKQVEGA
+1276 QGEVYSISKEVEGA
-1290 QDFMEALHQS
+1290 QQFMETLHQI

-1308 KGDYLTGK
+1308 KGEYLTGK

>member
-1 MIGYLYGHKKYIQI
+1 
-15 TSYQILSR
+15 
-23 YTETSTDGI
+23 
-32 WQRKEKL
+32 
-39 GEKYEENI
+39 
-47 IFALFSA
+47 
-54 FMVIAIAVG
+54 MVIAIAVG
-63 FYMHWNLTAIAILL
+63 FYMQWNPTVIVILL
-77 GILFVG
+77 GMLFVG
-83 TICYLIGICQ
+83 TICYLIGICR
-93 HLIMSIVVSCKEK
+93 HLIMPSVNSWKEK

-126 NRWKLEDTG
+126 IRWKLEDAG
-135 ENHISLLSP
+135 EKHISLLSP

-214 TPKSNE
+214 TPKSKE

-248 FGRIERTSRKKRIFV
+248 FGRIERTSRKKRFLV

-276 LFCQEQV
+276 LFCQEQM

-289 PTEVLKSSFLFGLS
+289 PTEVLKFSFLFGIS
-303 ICVFILGICVILFQ
+303 ISVFVIGICVILFQ

-362 KYNIVIFED
+362 KYNVVIFED

-399 RIIFL
+399 RIVFL

-430 FVNVSNSGDL
+430 FVNASNSGDL
-440 FRRKIANLHIPE
+440 FRRKITGLRIPE
-452 AEVRSSFITDISVF
+452 VEVSSSFITDISAF

-482 YRNLLDKKLNKE
+482 YRNLLDKKLKKE

-500 LYKNLFPTDFS
+500 LYKNLYPTDFS

-519 VYQTFFSAPKIRNEI
+519 VYETFMSA
-534 REDDSDRLKEIDSE
+534 
-548 IQAISEET
+548 ET
-556 LRSIE
+556 LRDEILEDDRTQIDKVDSNLQAINE
-561 ELRAVI
+561 ECLRNLNELYAVI
-567 VGKLLKLWPGDD
+567 IGKFITLYPDGGWYL
-579 WEIYCDGGKKQ
+579 YCDNKRRG
-590 ISSLFSEENI
+590 ISEFYSDENI
-600 LHILDGNIYFE
+600 LKILNGQVGFSEDYSRPRFFSKE
-611 NKYYRYQT
+611 
-619 RHLNADEIKSSLGES
+619 EIKNVLGNSFDYE
-634 YKYRIRKK
+634 KRKK
-642 IIQSVADDKIKT
+642 RIQSITDDKIKT

-660 VLMDDIAAID
+660 ALMDDIAAIE
-670 KYTLSVIA
+670 KHTLSDIA
-678 KTERDIFEHVEIPKG
+678 KSDRDIFEHVGTIKG
-693 EEEKYKVLKYFL
+693 QEEKYKVLKYLL

-738 FNTPKEFDYKLQ
+738 FNAPKEFDYKLQ

-789 DAILKQMIVHE
+789 DAILKQMVVHE

-819 IKRLAH
+819 IKRLVH
-825 IDKNVWKSL
+825 IDNVWKSL
-834 DMDKKHTNKDKD
+834 DKDINHIAKDKNK
-846 RVISTLFKYA
+846 VISMMFKYA
-856 DINDIRAINTSY
+856 DINDIRTVNTSY

-875 DNNNYSD
+875 DNNNYSE

-922 NMYALTLDNIKV
+922 NMYALTLDNVKV
-934 IFKHNDLPVVDLD
+934 IFKHNELPVDNLD

-957 ELNELQDYVLL
+957 ELNELQDYVHQ
-968 ELPAFVENLMLASS
+968 ELPAIVENLMLASS
-982 NIHESSDTIVSL
+982 NTHESSDTIVSL
-994 MDEDI
+994 MEEDI

-1012 TLWDDCKGISDENI
+1012 TLWDDCKNI
-1026 VRNLFWKNKIKMTI
+1026 TDQNVVSTLFVENKIKMTFE
-1040 KNVKHYCSC
+1040 NVKYYCSC
-1049 IGTWKIDSSLV
+1049 IGSWNIDNILTA
-1060 VFMNL
+1060 FMNR
-1065 NEEKTM
+1065 NEEKSM

-1077 VQSNDEHETELLAS
+1077 VESNDAHEIELLLS
-1091 VVKSDNIN
+1091 VVQADDIK
-1099 DNIAFSIFNNHWL
+1099 DNIAYSVFNNHCL
-1112 IDAWSKELS
+1112 IDVWSKNLS
-1121 QLNETRVRYVVDE
+1121 QLNVKRVRYVVDE
-1134 GIITV
+1134 GIISI
-1139 SPSIY
+1139 SPSNY
-1144 QDIIK
+1144 QDIITEH
-1149 GNPKLSKYLLCKD
+1149 PLLSKYLLCKN
-1162 PDKIISEWDEFAFS
+1162 PDSIISEWDEFAFS
-1176 ITTVV
+1176 ITAVV
-1181 EILSWVEYK
+1181 EMLSWIEYK
-1190 KYHSFILDKIETE
+1190 KYHNFILNKIELE
-1203 SVTPIIANALLA
+1203 SITPTIANALLS

-1228 YKEAMEKSD
+1228 YAEAMEKSS
-1237 NPALKILASTCC
+1237 NPALKVLASTCC
-1249 IAKRLIAMNELAG
+1249 IAKRIIAVNELPN

-1290 QDFMEALHQS
+1290 QDFMNALHQFR
-1300 KYIGQVKE
+1300 YIGQVKE

>member
-1 MIGYLYGHKKYIQI
+1 MK
-15 TSYQILSR
+15 S
-23 YTETSTDGI
+23 
-32 WQRKEKL
+32 
-39 GEKYEENI
+39 NI
-47 IFALFSA
+47 IFALFTA
-54 FMVIAIAVG
+54 FVVIAIAIG
-63 FYMHWNLTAIAILL
+63 FYMQWNPTVIVILL
-77 GILFVG
+77 GMSFMG
-83 TICYLIGICQ
+83 TICYLIGICR
-93 HLIMSIVVSCKEK
+93 HLIMLRVIFCKEK
-106 IHKAYRKYI
+106 IDKAYRKYI
-115 RRIAVNCGRKV
+115 RKIAVNCSRKV

-289 PTEVLKSSFLFGLS
+289 PTEVLKSSFLFGSS
-303 ICVFILGICVILFQ
+303 ICIFILGICVILFQ

-362 KYNIVIFED
+362 KYNVVIFED

-399 RIIFL
+399 RIVFL

-430 FVNVSNSGDL
+430 FVNASNSGDL
-440 FRRKIANLHIPE
+440 FRRKITDLHIPE
-452 AEVRSSFITDISVF
+452 AEVSSSFITDISVF

-482 YRNLLDKKLNKE
+482 YRNLLDKKLKKG

-500 LYKNLFPTDFS
+500 LYKNLYPTDFS
-511 LLHQNKGV
+511 WLHQNKGV
-519 VYQTFFSAPKIRNEI
+519 VYETFMSSPKIRSEI

-548 IQAISEET
+548 IQGISEET

-567 VGKLLKLWPGDD
+567 VGKLLKLWPGPGWD
-579 WEIYCDGGKKQ
+579 IYCDGRN
-590 ISSLFSEENI
+590 IDINSLYSEDNI
-600 LHILDGNIYFE
+600 QHILKGNIFFRNSIYS
-611 NKYYRYQT
+611 NSVK
-619 RHLNADEIKSSLGES
+619 HLNTDEIKATLGES
-634 YKYRIRKK
+634 YKYSVRKK
-642 IIQSVADDKIKT
+642 YIQSVANNKIEN
-654 LRDKRK
+654 LRDERRAF
-660 VLMDDIAAID
+660 MDEMAAID
-670 KYTLSVIA
+670 KYTLTDIA
-678 KTERDIFEHVEIPKG
+678 KSDRDIFEHVDIPKG
-693 EEEKYKVLKYFL
+693 QEEKYKVLKYFL

-755 IQNLSA
+755 IQNLSV

-774 LEYCLLHEDEYEEEC
+774 LKFCLLHEDEYEDEC
-789 DAILKQMIVHE
+789 DAILKQMVVHE

-819 IKRLAH
+819 IKRLVH

-834 DMDKKHTNKDKD
+834 NMDMNHTNKDKD
-846 RVISTLFKYA
+846 RVISTMFKYA
-856 DINDIRAINTSY
+856 DINDIRSVNTSY
-868 PFNTYIN
+868 PFNTYVN
-875 DNNNYSD
+875 DNYNYPD

-888 QVRARE
+888 QKKVRE
-894 LLDLLNL
+894 LLDLLDL

-934 IFKHNDLPVVDLD
+934 IFKHNDLPVVNLD

-968 ELPAFVENLMLASS
+968 ELPAFVENLMLTSS
-982 NIHESSDTIVSL
+982 NTHESSDTIVSL

-999 QTSDIIKLIKHND
+999 NLDDIIKLIKHNN
-1012 TLWDDCKGISDENI
+1012 TLWDDCKDITDKDVVST
-1026 VRNLFWKNKIKMTI
+1026 LFAENKIKMTFE
-1040 KNVKHYCSC
+1040 NVKHYCSC
-1049 IGTWKIDSSLV
+1049 IGSWNIDGTLV
-1060 VFMNL
+1060 AFMNC
-1065 NEEKTM
+1065 NEEKSM

-1077 VQSNDEHETELLAS
+1077 VESNDEHEKELLLS
-1091 VVKSDNIN
+1091 VVESDGIN
-1099 DNIAFSIFNNHWL
+1099 DKIAFSIFNNRIL
-1112 IDAWSKELS
+1112 IDIWCKDLS
-1121 QLNETRVRYVVDE
+1121 QLNVKRIRYVVDE
-1134 GIITV
+1134 GIISI
-1139 SPSIY
+1139 SPSTY
-1144 QDIIK
+1144 QDIIAEH
-1149 GNPKLSKYLLCKD
+1149 PLLSKYLLCKN
-1162 PDKIISEWDEFAFS
+1162 PDSIISEWDEFAFS
-1176 ITTVV
+1176 ITDVV
-1181 EILSWVEYK
+1181 EMLSWIEYK
-1190 KYHSFILDKIETE
+1190 KYHNFILNKIELE
-1203 SVTPIIANALLA
+1203 SITPTIANALLS
-1215 YFSKSDSEFNLSL
+1215 YFCKSYSEFNLSL
-1228 YKEAMEKSD
+1228 YTEAMEKSS
-1237 NPALKILASTCC
+1237 NPVLKVLASTCC

>member
-1 MIGYLYGHKKYIQI
+1 MKK
-15 TSYQILSR
+15 
-23 YTETSTDGI
+23 
-32 WQRKEKL
+32 
-39 GEKYEENI
+39 NI

-54 FMVIAIAVG
+54 FMVMAIAVG
-63 FYMHWNLTAIAILL
+63 FYMQWNPTVIVILL
-77 GILFVG
+77 GMSFMG
-83 TICYLIGICQ
+83 TICYLIGICR
-93 HLIMSIVVSCKEK
+93 HLIMSRVISCKEK
-106 IHKAYRKYI
+106 IDKAYRKYI
-115 RRIAVNCGRKV
+115 RKIAVNCSRKV

-193 YHYVNVSLASFV
+193 YHYVNVSLASFI
-205 EVNMSESDS
+205 EVNLSDGDN
-214 TPKSNE
+214 TVKGKE
-220 DSFEE
+220 DGFEE

-289 PTEVLKSSFLFGLS
+289 PTEVLKSSFLFGLN

-399 RIIFL
+399 RIVFL

-430 FVNVSNSGDL
+430 FVNASNSGDL
-440 FRRKIANLHIPE
+440 FRRKITDLHIPE
-452 AEVRSSFITDISVF
+452 AEVSSSFITDISAF

-482 YRNLLDKKLNKE
+482 YRNLLDKKLKKG

-678 KTERDIFEHVEIPKG
+678 KTDRDIFEHVEIPKG

-789 DAILKQMIVHE
+789 DAILKQMVVHE

-819 IKRLAH
+819 IKRLVH
-825 IDKNVWKSL
+825 IDNVWKSL
-834 DMDKKHTNKDKD
+834 DKDINHITKDKD
-846 RVISTLFKYA
+846 KVISAMFKYA
-856 DINDIRAINTSY
+856 DINDIRTVNTSY
-868 PFNTYIN
+868 PFNTYVN
-875 DNNNYSD
+875 DNYNYSD

-888 QVRARE
+888 QKKVRE
-894 LLDLLNL
+894 LLDLLEL
-901 NVQSLID
+901 NVQSLKD
-908 DSNAADTYSYIYEN
+908 DSNGTDTYSYIYEN
-922 NMYALTLDNIKV
+922 SMYALTLDNIKV
-934 IFKHNDLPVVDLD
+934 IFKHNELSVNNLD

-957 ELNELQDYVLL
+957 ELNELQGYVHQ
-968 ELPAFVENLMLASS
+968 ELPTFVDNLMFAPS
-982 NIHESSDTIVSL
+982 NTHESSDTIVSL

-999 QTSDIIKLIKHND
+999 KVDDIIKLIKHND
-1012 TLWDDCKGISDENI
+1012 TLWDDCKDITDKDVVST
-1026 VRNLFWKNKIKMTI
+1026 LFAENKIKMTL

-1049 IGTWKIDSSLV
+1049 IDSWNIDNTLAA
-1060 VFMNL
+1060 FMNRN
-1065 NEEKTM
+1065 NEKSM

-1077 VQSNDEHETELLAS
+1077 VESNDAHEIELLLS
-1091 VVKSDNIN
+1091 VVQADDIK
-1099 DNIAFSIFNNHWL
+1099 DNIAYSVFNNHCL
-1112 IDAWSKELS
+1112 IDVWSKNLS
-1121 QLNETRVRYVVDE
+1121 QLNEKRVRYVVDE
-1134 GIITV
+1134 GIISI
-1139 SPSIY
+1139 SPSNY
-1144 QDIIK
+1144 QDIITEH
-1149 GNPKLSKYLLCKD
+1149 PLLSKYLLCKN
-1162 PDKIISEWDEFAFS
+1162 PDNIISEWDEFAFS

-1181 EILSWVEYK
+1181 EMLSWIEYK
-1190 KYHSFILDKIETE
+1190 KYHNFILNKIEME
-1203 SVTPIIANALLA
+1203 SITPTIANALLS
-1215 YFSKSDSEFNLSL
+1215 YFSKPDSEFNLSL
-1228 YKEAMEKSD
+1228 YTEAMEKSS
-1237 NPALKILASTCC
+1237 NPALNVLASTCC
-1249 IAKRLIAMNELAG
+1249 IAKRIIAINELPN

-1290 QDFMEALHQS
+1290 QHFMDALHQF

>member
-1 MIGYLYGHKKYIQI
+1 MKK
-15 TSYQILSR
+15 
-23 YTETSTDGI
+23 
-32 WQRKEKL
+32 
-39 GEKYEENI
+39 NI

-63 FYMHWNLTAIAILL
+63 FYMQWNPTVIVILL
-77 GILFVG
+77 GMSFMG
-83 TICYLIGICQ
+83 TICYLIGICR
-93 HLIMSIVVSCKEK
+93 HLIMSRVIFCKEK
-106 IHKAYRKYI
+106 IDKAYRKYI
-115 RRIAVNCGRKV
+115 RKIAVNCSRKV
-126 NRWKLEDTG
+126 NRWKLEDTA

-362 KYNIVIFED
+362 KYNVVIFED

-399 RIIFL
+399 RIVFL

-430 FVNVSNSGDL
+430 FVNASNSGDL
-440 FRRKIANLHIPE
+440 FRRKISDLHIPE
-452 AEVRSSFITDISVF
+452 AEVSSSFITDISAF

-482 YRNLLDKKLNKE
+482 YRNLLDKKLKKE

-500 LYKNLFPTDFS
+500 LYKNLYPTDFS

-678 KTERDIFEHVEIPKG
+678 KTDRDIFEHVDIPKG

-755 IQNLSA
+755 IQNLSI

-774 LEYCLLHEDEYEEEC
+774 LEYCLLHEDGYEDKC
-789 DAILKQMIVHE
+789 DVILKQLVVHE

-819 IKRLAH
+819 IKRLVH
-825 IDKNVWKSL
+825 IDNVWKSL
-834 DMDKKHTNKDKD
+834 DKDINHITKDKD
-846 RVISTLFKYA
+846 KVISAMFKYA
-856 DINDIRAINTSY
+856 DINDIRTVNTSY

-875 DNNNYSD
+875 DNNNYSE
-882 LFEDID
+882 LFENID
-888 QVRARE
+888 QARVRK
-894 LLDLLNL
+894 LLDLLDL
-901 NVQSLID
+901 NVQLLKD
-908 DSNAADTYSYIYEN
+908 DSNGTDTYSYLYEN
-922 NMYALTLDNIKV
+922 NMYALTLDNVKV
-934 IFKHNDLPVVDLD
+934 IFKHNELPVDNLD
-947 SAIYTSIEET
+947 SAIYTSIEAA
-957 ELNELQDYVLL
+957 ELNELQGYVHQ
-968 ELPAFVENLMLASS
+968 ELPAFVDNLMLTSS
-982 NIHESSDTIVSL
+982 NTHESSDTIVSL

-999 QTSDIIKLIKHND
+999 KLDDIIKLIKHND
-1012 TLWDDCKGISDENI
+1012 TLWDDCKDITDKDVVST
-1026 VRNLFWKNKIKMTI
+1026 LFVENKIKMTFE
-1040 KNVKHYCSC
+1040 NVKHYCSC
-1049 IGTWKIDSSLV
+1049 IGSWNIDGTLV
-1060 VFMNL
+1060 AFMNC
-1065 NEEKTM
+1065 NEEKSM
-1071 EEFTKL
+1071 EEFSKL
-1077 VQSNDEHETELLAS
+1077 VESNDEHEKELLSS
-1091 VVKSDNIN
+1091 VVESDGIN
-1099 DNIAFSIFNNHWL
+1099 DKIAFSIFNNRIL
-1112 IDAWSKELS
+1112 IDIWCKDLS
-1121 QLNETRVRYVVDE
+1121 QLNETRVRYVVDK
-1134 GIITV
+1134 GIISI
-1139 SPSIY
+1139 SPSTY
-1144 QDIIK
+1144 QDIITEH
-1149 GNPKLSKYLLCKD
+1149 PQMSKYLLCKN
-1162 PDKIISEWDEFAFS
+1162 PDNIISEWDEFAFS
-1176 ITTVV
+1176 ITDVV
-1181 EILSWVEYK
+1181 VMLSWIEYK
-1190 KYHSFILDKIETE
+1190 KYHNFILNKIELE
-1203 SVTPIIANALLA
+1203 SITPTIANALLS

-1228 YKEAMEKSD
+1228 YTEAMEKSS
-1237 NPALKILASTCC
+1237 NPALKVLASTCC
-1249 IAKRLIAMNELAG
+1249 IAKRIIAVNELPN
-1262 IFAKTKGIFEGLEK
+1262 IFAKAKGIFEGLEK
-1276 QGEVYSISKQVEGA
+1276 QGEVYSISKEVEGA
-1290 QDFMEALHQS
+1290 QQFMETLHQI

-1308 KGDYLTGK
+1308 KGEYLIGK

>member
-1 MIGYLYGHKKYIQI
+1 MK
-15 TSYQILSR
+15 T
-23 YTETSTDGI
+23 
-32 WQRKEKL
+32 
-39 GEKYEENI
+39 NI
-47 IFALFSA
+47 IFALFTA
-54 FMVIAIAVG
+54 FIVIAIAVG
-63 FYMHWNLTAIAILL
+63 FYMQWNPIVIAILL
-77 GILFVG
+77 GMLFVG
-83 TICYLIGICQ
+83 TICYLIGICR
-93 HLIMSIVVSCKEK
+93 HLIIPSVNSWKEK

-135 ENHISLLSP
+135 EKHISLLSP

-205 EVNMSESDS
+205 EVNLSDGDN
-214 TPKSNE
+214 TVKGKE

-248 FGRIERTSRKKRIFV
+248 FGRIERTSRKKRFLV
-263 VVCILLFVVANLC
+263 VVSILLFIVANLF

-283 TKYFLI
+283 NKYFLI
-289 PTEVLKSSFLFGLS
+289 PTEVLKSSFLFGITISVLL
-303 ICVFILGICVILFQ
+303 IGTFVILFQ

-329 LTLDKATLEFEEK
+329 LTLDKATVEFEEK
-342 KNVSIMNRYLD
+342 MNVSIMNRYLD

-452 AEVRSSFITDISVF
+452 AEVRSSFITDISAF

-500 LYKNLFPTDFS
+500 LYKNLYPTDFS

-519 VYQTFFSAPKIRNEI
+519 VYETFISTGLLKDEI
-534 REDDSDRLKEIDSE
+534 KKDDWKRLEEIDLE
-548 IQAISEET
+548 IQAISEES

-567 VGKLLKLWPGDD
+567 VGKLLKLWPGLG
-579 WEIYCDGGKKQ
+579 WEIYCDGCKTD
-590 ISSLFSEENI
+590 ISSLFSEDNI
-600 LHILDGNIYFE
+600 HHILEGHIFFRNTNYSYDV
-611 NKYYRYQT
+611 K
-619 RHLNADEIKSSLGES
+619 HLTADEIKSSLGES
-634 YKYRIRKK
+634 YKYSVRKK
-642 IIQSVADDKIKT
+642 FIQSIADDKIEDLKEE
-654 LRDKRK
+654 RK
-660 VLMDDIAAID
+660 AFMDAISATEKFTILDIAKSD
-670 KYTLSVIA
+670 W
-678 KTERDIFEHVEIPKG
+678 DIFEHVDIPKG
-693 EEEKYKVLKYFL
+693 EEEKHKVLKYLL

-724 RLTPSDQ
+724 RLSPSDQ

-755 IQNLSA
+755 IQNLSV

-774 LEYCLLHEDEYEEEC
+774 LKFCLLHEDEYEDEC
-789 DAILKQMIVHE
+789 DAILKQMVVHE

-819 IKRLAH
+819 IKRLVH

-834 DMDKKHTNKDKD
+834 NMDMNHTNKDKD
-846 RVISTLFKYA
+846 RVISTMFKYA
-856 DINDIRAINTSY
+856 DINDIRSVNTSY
-868 PFNTYIN
+868 PFNTYVN
-875 DNNNYSD
+875 DNYNYSD
-882 LFEDID
+882 LFENID
-888 QVRARE
+888 QKKVRE
-894 LLDLLNL
+894 LLDLLDL
-901 NVQSLID
+901 NVQSLKD
-908 DSNAADTYSYIYEN
+908 DSNGTDTYSYIYEN
-922 NMYALTLDNIKV
+922 NMYALTLDNVKV
-934 IFKHNDLPVVDLD
+934 IFKHNELPVDNLD
-947 SAIYTSIEET
+947 SAIYTSIKET
-957 ELNELQDYVLL
+957 ELKELKGYVHQ
-968 ELPAFVENLMLASS
+968 ELPTFVDNLMFAPG
-982 NIHESSDTIVSL
+982 NTHESSDSIVSL
-994 MDEDI
+994 MNEDF
-999 QTSDIIKLIKHND
+999 QASDIIKLINHNV

-1040 KNVKHYCSC
+1040 ENVKHYCSC
-1049 IGTWKIDSSLV
+1049 IGTWKIDGTLV
-1060 VFMNL
+1060 AFMNC
-1065 NEEKTM
+1065 NEEKSM
-1071 EEFTKL
+1071 EEFSKL
-1077 VQSNDEHETELLAS
+1077 VESNDAHEIELLLS
-1091 VVKSDNIN
+1091 VVQADDIK
-1099 DNIAFSIFNNHWL
+1099 DNIAYSVFNNHCL
-1112 IDAWSKELS
+1112 IDVWSKNLS
-1121 QLNETRVRYVVDE
+1121 QLNVKRVRYVVDE
-1134 GIITV
+1134 GIISI
-1139 SPSIY
+1139 SPSNY
-1144 QDIIK
+1144 QDIITEH
-1149 GNPKLSKYLLCKD
+1149 PLLSKYLLCKN
-1162 PDKIISEWDEFAFS
+1162 PDSIISEWDEFAFS
-1176 ITTVV
+1176 ITAVV
-1181 EILSWVEYK
+1181 EMLSWIEYK
-1190 KYHSFILDKIETE
+1190 KYHNFILNKIELE
-1203 SVTPIIANALLA
+1203 SITPTIANALLS

-1228 YKEAMEKSD
+1228 YAEAMEKSS
-1237 NPALKILASTCC
+1237 NPALKVLASTCC
-1249 IAKRLIAMNELAG
+1249 IAKRIIAVNELPN

-1290 QDFMEALHQS
+1290 QDFMNALHQFR
-1300 KYIGQVKE
+1300 YIGQVKE

>member
-1 MIGYLYGHKKYIQI
+1 MK
-15 TSYQILSR
+15 T
-23 YTETSTDGI
+23 
-32 WQRKEKL
+32 
-39 GEKYEENI
+39 NI

-63 FYMHWNLTAIAILL
+63 FYMQWNPTVIVILL
-77 GILFVG
+77 GMSFMG
-83 TICYLIGICQ
+83 TICYLIGICR
-93 HLIMSIVVSCKEK
+93 HLIISSIISYKEK

-289 PTEVLKSSFLFGLS
+289 PTEVLKSSFLFGSS
-303 ICVFILGICVILFQ
+303 ICIFILGICVILFQ

-362 KYNIVIFED
+362 KYNVVIFED

-399 RIIFL
+399 RIVFL

-430 FVNVSNSGDL
+430 FVNASNSGDL
-440 FRRKIANLHIPE
+440 FRRKITDLHIPE
-452 AEVRSSFITDISVF
+452 AEVSSSFITDISVF

-482 YRNLLDKKLNKE
+482 YRNLLDKKLKKG
-494 KLLAMI
+494 KLLTMI
-500 LYKNLFPTDFS
+500 LYKNLYPTDFS
-511 LLHQNKGV
+511 WLHQNKGV
-519 VYQTFFSAPKIRNEI
+519 VYETFMSSPKIRSEI

-548 IQAISEET
+548 IQGISEET

-567 VGKLLKLWPGDD
+567 VGKLLKLWPGPGWD
-579 WEIYCDGGKKQ
+579 IYCDGRN
-590 ISSLFSEENI
+590 IDINSLYSEDNI
-600 LHILDGNIYFE
+600 QHILKGNIFFRNSIYS
-611 NKYYRYQT
+611 NSVK
-619 RHLNADEIKSSLGES
+619 HLNTDEIKATLGES
-634 YKYRIRKK
+634 YKYSVRKK
-642 IIQSVADDKIKT
+642 YIQSVANNKIEN
-654 LRDKRK
+654 LRDERRAF
-660 VLMDDIAAID
+660 MDEMAAID
-670 KYTLSVIA
+670 KYTLTDIA
-678 KTERDIFEHVEIPKG
+678 KSDRDIFEHVDIPKG
-693 EEEKYKVLKYFL
+693 QEEKYKVLKYFL

-755 IQNLSA
+755 IQNLSV

-774 LEYCLLHEDEYEEEC
+774 LKFCLLHEDEYEDEC
-789 DAILKQMIVHE
+789 DAILKQMVVHE

-819 IKRLAH
+819 IKRLVH

-834 DMDKKHTNKDKD
+834 NMDMNHTNKDKD
-846 RVISTLFKYA
+846 RVISTMFKYA
-856 DINDIRAINTSY
+856 DINDIRSVNTSY
-868 PFNTYIN
+868 PFNTYVN
-875 DNNNYSD
+875 DNYNYPD

-888 QVRARE
+888 QKKVRE
-894 LLDLLNL
+894 LLDLLDL

-934 IFKHNDLPVVDLD
+934 IFKHNDLPVVNLD

-968 ELPAFVENLMLASS
+968 ELPAFVENLMLTSS
-982 NIHESSDTIVSL
+982 NTHESSDTIVSL

-999 QTSDIIKLIKHND
+999 NLDDIIKLIKHNN
-1012 TLWDDCKGISDENI
+1012 TLWDDCKDITDKDVVST
-1026 VRNLFWKNKIKMTI
+1026 LFAENKIKMTFE
-1040 KNVKHYCSC
+1040 NVKHYCSC
-1049 IGTWKIDSSLV
+1049 IGSWNIDGTLV
-1060 VFMNL
+1060 AFMNC
-1065 NEEKTM
+1065 NEEKSM

-1077 VQSNDEHETELLAS
+1077 VESNDEHEKELLSS
-1091 VVKSDNIN
+1091 VVESDGIN
-1099 DNIAFSIFNNHWL
+1099 DKIAFSIFNNRIL
-1112 IDAWSKELS
+1112 IDIWCKDLS
-1121 QLNETRVRYVVDE
+1121 QLNVKRIRYVVDE
-1134 GIITV
+1134 GIISI
-1139 SPSIY
+1139 SPSTY
-1144 QDIIK
+1144 QDIIAEH
-1149 GNPKLSKYLLCKD
+1149 PLLSKYLLCKN
-1162 PDKIISEWDEFAFS
+1162 PDSIISEWDEFAFS
-1176 ITTVV
+1176 ITDVV
-1181 EILSWVEYK
+1181 EMLSWIEYK
-1190 KYHSFILDKIETE
+1190 KYHNFILNKIELE
-1203 SVTPIIANALLA
+1203 SITPTIANALLS
-1215 YFSKSDSEFNLSL
+1215 YFCKSYSEFNLSL
-1228 YKEAMEKSD
+1228 YTEAMEKSS
-1237 NPALKILASTCC
+1237 NPVLKVLASTCC

>member
-1 MIGYLYGHKKYIQI
+1 MK
-15 TSYQILSR
+15 T
-23 YTETSTDGI
+23 
-32 WQRKEKL
+32 
-39 GEKYEENI
+39 NI
-47 IFALFSA
+47 IFALYMA
-54 FMVIAIAVG
+54 FIVIAIAVG
-63 FYMHWNLTAIAILL
+63 FYMQWNPIVIAILL
-77 GILFVG
+77 GMLFVG
-83 TICYLIGICQ
+83 TICYLIGICR
-93 HLIMSIVVSCKEK
+93 HLIMLSVNSWKEK

-205 EVNMSESDS
+205 EVNLSDS
-214 TPKSNE
+214 DNTVKGKE

-248 FGRIERTSRKKRIFV
+248 FGRIERTSSRKRILTTV
-263 VVCILLFVVANLC
+263 SILLFVVANLF
-276 LFCQEQV
+276 LFCQEQLV
-283 TKYFLI
+283 KYFLI
-289 PTEVLKSSFLFGLS
+289 PTEVLKYSFLFGLS
-303 ICVFILGICVILFQ
+303 ICVFILGIWVILFQ

-362 KYNIVIFED
+362 KYNVVIFED

-430 FVNVSNSGDL
+430 FVNASNSGDL
-440 FRRKIANLHIPE
+440 FRRKISDLHIPE
-452 AEVRSSFITDISVF
+452 AEVSSSFITDISAF

-482 YRNLLDKKLNKE
+482 YRNLLDKKLKKE

-500 LYKNLFPTDFS
+500 LYKNLYPTDFS

-519 VYQTFFSAPKIRNEI
+519 VYETFLSAEKLRYEI
-534 REDDSDRLKEIDSE
+534 QKSEWARLEEIDLE
-548 IQAISEET
+548 IQAISEES

-567 VGKLLKLWPGDD
+567 VGKLLKLLPSLG
-579 WEIYCDGGKKQ
+579 WEIYCDGSKTDIG
-590 ISSLFSEENI
+590 SLFSEENI
-600 LHILDGNIYFE
+600 QHILNGKIYFIS
-611 NKYYRYQT
+611 NRYINSS
-619 RHLNADEIKSSLGES
+619 RHPKLDEIKSSLGES
-634 YKYRIRKK
+634 YNYGKRKEQ
-642 IIQSVADDKIKT
+642 IQSIANNKIEY
-654 LRDKRK
+654 LRDERK
-660 VLMDDIAAID
+660 AFMDDIAAIE
-670 KYTLSVIA
+670 KYTLSDIA
-678 KTERDIFEHVEIPKG
+678 KSDKDIFEHVAIPKG
-693 EEEKYKVLKYFL
+693 EEGKHKVLKYLL

-750 EIPSL
+750 EITSL
-755 IQNLSA
+755 IQNLSG

-774 LEYCLLHEDEYEEEC
+774 LEYCLLHEDEYEDEC
-789 DAILKQMIVHE
+789 DAILKQMVVHE
-800 QYIDLLYQF
+800 EYIDLLYQF

-819 IKRLAH
+819 IKRLVH

-834 DMDKKHTNKDKD
+834 NMDMNHTNKDKD
-846 RVISTLFKYA
+846 RVISMMFKYA
-856 DINDIRAINTSY
+856 DINDIKSVNTSY
-868 PFNTYIN
+868 PFNIYIN
-875 DNNNYSD
+875 DNYNYSN

-888 QVRARE
+888 QKKVRE
-894 LLDLLNL
+894 LLDLLDL
-901 NVQSLID
+901 NVQSLKD
-908 DSNAADTYSYIYEN
+908 DSNGTDTYSYIYEN
-922 NMYALTLDNIKV
+922 NMYALTLYNIKV
-934 IFKHNDLPVVDLD
+934 IFKHNELPVNNLD

-957 ELNELQDYVLL
+957 ELNELQGYVHQ
-968 ELPAFVENLMLASS
+968 ELPIFVDNLMFAPS
-982 NIHESSDTIVSL
+982 NTNESSDSIVSL
-994 MDEDI
+994 VNEDI
-999 QTSDIIKLIKHND
+999 QSSDIIKLINHNV
-1012 TLWDDCKGISDENI
+1012 TLWDDCEGITDKDI
-1026 VRNLFWKNKIKMTI
+1026 VSTLFVGNKIKMTFE
-1040 KNVKHYCSC
+1040 NVKHYCSC
-1049 IGTWKIDSSLV
+1049 IGSWNIDDTLLT
-1060 VFMNL
+1060 FMNS
-1065 NEEKTM
+1065 NKEKSM

-1077 VQSNDEHETELLAS
+1077 VESNDEHEIELLSS
-1091 VVKSDNIN
+1091 VVESDGIK
-1099 DNIAFSIFNNHWL
+1099 DKIAFSVFNNRFL
-1112 IDAWSKELS
+1112 IDIWCKDLS

-1134 GIITV
+1134 GII
-1139 SPSIY
+1139 SILPSTY
-1144 QDIIK
+1144 QDIIT
-1149 GNPKLSKYLLCKD
+1149 GHPLLSKYLLCKN
-1162 PDKIISEWDEFAFS
+1162 PDNIISEWDEFAFS

-1181 EILSWVEYK
+1181 EMLSWIEYK
-1190 KYHSFILDKIETE
+1190 KYHNFILNKIELE
-1203 SVTPIIANALLA
+1203 NITPDIADALLS
-1215 YFSKSDSEFNLSL
+1215 YFCKSDSEFNLSV
-1228 YKEAMEKSD
+1228 YAEAMEKSS
-1237 NPALKILASTCC
+1237 NPALKVLASTCC
-1249 IAKRLIAMNELAG
+1249 IAKRTLAMNELAG

-1276 QGEVYSISKQVEGA
+1276 PGEVYSISKEVEGA
-1290 QDFMEALHQS
+1290 QQFMETLRQI
-1300 KYIGQVKE
+1300 KYIGLVKE
-1308 KGDYLTGK
+1308 KDGCLTGK
-1316 VLKRKPK
+1316 VLKRKTK

>member
-1 MIGYLYGHKKYIQI
+1 
-15 TSYQILSR
+15 
-23 YTETSTDGI
+23 
-32 WQRKEKL
+32 
-39 GEKYEENI
+39 
-47 IFALFSA
+47 
-54 FMVIAIAVG
+54 MVIAIAVG
-63 FYMHWNLTAIAILL
+63 FYMHWNPTVIVILL
-77 GILFVG
+77 GMSFMG
-83 TICYLIGICQ
+83 TICYLIGICR
-93 HLIMSIVVSCKEK
+93 HLIMSRVISCKER
-106 IHKAYRKYI
+106 IDKAYRKYI
-115 RRIAVNCGRKV
+115 RKIAVNCSRKV

-214 TPKSNE
+214 TPKSKE

-276 LFCQEQV
+276 LFCQEQL

-317 LILFIKKISIKN
+317 LILFIKKISFKN

-362 KYNIVIFED
+362 KYNVVIFED

-430 FVNVSNSGDL
+430 FVNASNSGDL
-440 FRRKIANLHIPE
+440 FRRKITGLRIPV
-452 AEVRSSFITDISVF
+452 AEVSSSFITDISAF

-482 YRNLLDKKLNKE
+482 YRNLLDKKLKKG

-500 LYKNLFPTDFS
+500 LYKNLYPTDFS

-519 VYQTFFSAPKIRNEI
+519 VYETFISAGILKNEI
-534 REDDSDRLKEIDSE
+534 KKDDWKRLEEIDLE
-548 IQAISEET
+548 IQAISEES

-561 ELRAVI
+561 ELRSVI
-567 VGKLLKLWPGDD
+567 VGKLLKLWPGLG
-579 WEIYCDGGKKQ
+579 WEIYCDGCKTD
-590 ISSLFSEENI
+590 ISSLFSEDHI
-600 LHILDGNIYFE
+600 HHILEGHIFFRNS
-611 NKYYRYQT
+611 YYSYDVK
-619 RHLNADEIKSSLGES
+619 HLTADEIKSTLGES
-634 YKYRIRKK
+634 YKYSVRKK
-642 IIQSVADDKIKT
+642 YIQSVANNKIEN
-654 LRDKRK
+654 LRDERRAF
-660 VLMDDIAAID
+660 MDEIAAIE
-670 KYTLSVIA
+670 KYTLSDIA
-678 KTERDIFEHVEIPKG
+678 KSDRDIFEHVDIPKG
-693 EEEKYKVLKYFL
+693 EEEKYKVLKYLL

-755 IQNLSA
+755 IQNLSVA
-761 VDYDHKGILNKDL
+761 DYDHKGILNKDL
-774 LEYCLLHEDEYEEEC
+774 LKFCLLHEDEYEDEC
-789 DAILKQMIVHE
+789 DAILKQMVVHE

-809 MQEGNCVPTF
+809 MHEGNCVPTF
-819 IKRLAH
+819 IKRLVH

-834 DMDKKHTNKDKD
+834 NMDMNHTNKDKD
-846 RVISTLFKYA
+846 RVISTMFKYA
-856 DINDIRAINTSY
+856 DINDIRSVNTSY
-868 PFNTYIN
+868 PFNTYVN

-888 QVRARE
+888 QGRARE

-934 IFKHNDLPVVDLD
+934 IFKHNELPVVNLD
-947 SAIYTSIEET
+947 SAIYTSIKET

-982 NIHESSDTIVSL
+982 NTHESSDTIVSL

-1012 TLWDDCKGISDENI
+1012 TLWDDCKGITDKDVVST
-1026 VRNLFWKNKIKMTI
+1026 LFVENKIKMTFE
-1040 KNVKHYCSC
+1040 NVKHYCSC
-1049 IGTWKIDSSLV
+1049 IGSWNIDGTLV
-1060 VFMNL
+1060 DFMNL
-1065 NEEKTM
+1065 NEEKSI

-1077 VQSNDEHETELLAS
+1077 VESNDAHEIELLLS
-1091 VVKSDNIN
+1091 VVESDSIN
-1099 DNIAFSIFNNHWL
+1099 DKIAFSIFNNRIL
-1112 IDAWSKELS
+1112 IDIWCKDLS
-1121 QLNETRVRYVVDE
+1121 QLNVKRIRYVVDE
-1134 GIITV
+1134 GIISI
-1139 SPSIY
+1139 SPSTY
-1144 QDIIK
+1144 QDIITEH
-1149 GNPKLSKYLLCKD
+1149 PLLSKYLLCKN
-1162 PDKIISEWDEFAFS
+1162 PDSIISEWDEFAFS
-1176 ITTVV
+1176 ITDVV
-1181 EILSWVEYK
+1181 EMLSWIEYK

-1203 SVTPIIANALLA
+1203 SVTPVIANALLS
-1215 YFSKSDSEFNLSL
+1215 YFGKSDSEFNLSL
-1228 YKEAMEKSD
+1228 YTEAMEKSD

-1262 IFAKTKGIFEGLEK
+1262 IFAKTKGIFEGLDK
-1276 QGEVYSISKQVEGA
+1276 QGEVYSISKQIEGA
-1290 QDFMEALHQS
+1290 QHFMEALHQS

>member
-1 MIGYLYGHKKYIQI
+1 MKA
-15 TSYQILSR
+15 
-23 YTETSTDGI
+23 
-32 WQRKEKL
+32 
-39 GEKYEENI
+39 NI
-47 IFALFSA
+47 IFALFTA
-54 FMVIAIAVG
+54 FIVIAIAVG
-63 FYMHWNLTAIAILL
+63 FYMQLNPIVIAILL
-77 GILFVG
+77 GMLFVG
-83 TICYLIGICQ
+83 TICYLIGICR
-93 HLIMSIVVSCKEK
+93 HLIMSSVISCKEK

-115 RRIAVNCGRKV
+115 RKIAVSCGRKV

-205 EVNMSESDS
+205 EVNLSDDDN
-214 TPKSNE
+214 TIKGKQ

-248 FGRIERTSRKKRIFV
+248 FGRIERISKKKRILMALG
-263 VVCILLFVVANLC
+263 ILLFVVANLC

-289 PTEVLKSSFLFGLS
+289 PTEVLKSSFLFGIS
-303 ICVFILGICVILFQ
+303 ISVLFIGICVVLFQ

-362 KYNIVIFED
+362 KYNVVIFED

-399 RIIFL
+399 RIVFL

-452 AEVRSSFITDISVF
+452 AEVSSSFITDISAF

-482 YRNLLDKKLNKE
+482 YRNLLDKKLKKD

-500 LYKNLFPTDFS
+500 LYKNLYPTDFS

-534 REDDSDRLKEIDSE
+534 LKDDWARLKEIDSE
-548 IQAISEET
+548 IQGISEET
-556 LRSIE
+556 LRSME

-567 VGKLLKLWPGDD
+567 VGKLLKLWPGVG
-579 WEIYCDGGKKQ
+579 WEIYCNGYQ
-590 ISSLFSEENI
+590 TNISSLFSEENI
-600 LHILDGNIYFE
+600 QHILKGKIYFIS
-611 NKYYRYQT
+611 NGFNSSSRQPN
-619 RHLNADEIKSSLGES
+619 LDEIKSTLGES
-634 YKYRIRKK
+634 YKYSVRKK
-642 IIQSVADDKIKT
+642 YIQSVANNKIEN
-654 LRDKRK
+654 LRDERRAF
-660 VLMDDIAAID
+660 MDEIATIE
-670 KYTLSVIA
+670 KYTLSDIA
-678 KTERDIFEHVEIPKG
+678 KSDKDIFAHVAIPKG
-693 EEEKYKVLKYFL
+693 EEEKYKVLKYLL
-705 EKGYIDEEYFFYI
+705 EKGYIDEKYFFYI
-718 SIFQEG
+718 TLFQEG
-724 RLTPSDQ
+724 RLSPSDQ

-755 IQNLSA
+755 IQNLSV

-774 LEYCLLHEDEYEEEC
+774 LKFCLLHEDEYEDEC
-789 DAILKQMIVHE
+789 DAILKQMVVHE

-819 IKRLAH
+819 IKRLVH

-834 DMDKKHTNKDKD
+834 NMDMKHTNKDKD
-846 RVISTLFKYA
+846 MVISTMFRYA
-856 DINDIRAINTSY
+856 DINDIRTVNISY

-875 DNNNYSD
+875 DNNNYFE
-882 LFEDID
+882 LFENID
-888 QVRARE
+888 QARVRK
-894 LLDLLNL
+894 LLDLLDL
-901 NVQSLID
+901 NVQSLKE
-908 DSNAADTYSYIYEN
+908 DSNGTDTYSYIYEN
-922 NMYALTLDNIKV
+922 NMYAQTLDNIKV
-934 IFKHNDLPVVDLD
+934 IFKHNELPVDNLD

-957 ELNELQDYVLL
+957 ELNELQGYVHQ
-968 ELPAFVENLMLASS
+968 ELSTFVDNLMLAPS
-982 NIHESSDTIVSL
+982 NTNESSDSIVSL

-999 QTSDIIKLIKHND
+999 QVSDIVKLINHNV
-1012 TLWDDCKGISDENI
+1012 TLWDDCKSIMDESI
-1026 VRNLFWKNKIKMTI
+1026 VSTLFVKNKIKMTFE
-1040 KNVKHYCSC
+1040 NVKHYCSC
-1049 IGTWKIDSSLV
+1049 IGSWNIDDTLV
-1060 VFMNL
+1060 AFMNR
-1065 NEEKTM
+1065 NEEKSM

-1077 VQSNDEHETELLAS
+1077 VECNDEHEIELLSS
-1091 VVKSDNIN
+1091 VVESDGIN
-1099 DNIAFSIFNNHWL
+1099 DKIAFAVFNNHSL
-1112 IDAWSKELS
+1112 IDIWCNDLS
-1121 QLNETRVRYVVDE
+1121 QLNETRVRYVVDK
-1134 GIITV
+1134 GIISI
-1139 SPSIY
+1139 SPSTY
-1144 QDIIK
+1144 QDIITEH
-1149 GNPKLSKYLLCKD
+1149 PQMSKYLLCKN
-1162 PDKIISEWDEFAFS
+1162 PDNIISEWDEFAFS

-1181 EILSWVEYK
+1181 EMLSWIEYK
-1190 KYHSFILDKIETE
+1190 KYHNFILNKIEME
-1203 SVTPIIANALLA
+1203 SITPTIANALLS
-1215 YFSKSDSEFNLSL
+1215 YFSKPDSEFNLSL
-1228 YKEAMEKSD
+1228 YMEAMEKSS
-1237 NPALKILASTCC
+1237 NPVLKVLASTCC
-1249 IAKRLIAMNELAG
+1249 IAKRIIAVNELPN

-1290 QDFMEALHQS
+1290 QHFMDALHQFR
-1300 KYIGQVKE
+1300 YIGHVRE

>member
-1 MIGYLYGHKKYIQI
+1 MKN
-15 TSYQILSR
+15 
-23 YTETSTDGI
+23 
-32 WQRKEKL
+32 
-39 GEKYEENI
+39 NI
-47 IFALFSA
+47 IFALFTA
-54 FMVIAIAVG
+54 FMLIAISVG
-63 FYMHWNLTAIAILL
+63 LYMQWNPTVIAILL
-77 GILFVG
+77 GMLFMG
-83 TICYLIGICQ
+83 TICYLIGICR
-93 HLIMSIVVSCKEK
+93 HLIMSRVISCKEK
-106 IHKAYRKYI
+106 IDKAYRKYI
-115 RRIAVNCGRKV
+115 RKIAVNCGRKV

-144 IDDFKRHKEYIIR
+144 IDDFKRHREYIIR

-205 EVNMSESDS
+205 EVNMPESDI
-214 TPKSNE
+214 TPKDKE
-220 DSFEE
+220 EGFEE

-248 FGRIERTSRKKRIFV
+248 FGRIERTSSRKRILMTV
-263 VVCILLFVVANLC
+263 SILIFVVANLF

-283 TKYFLI
+283 NKYFLI

-303 ICVFILGICVILFQ
+303 ICVFIIGIWIILFQ
-317 LILFIKKISIKN
+317 FILFIKKISIKN

-353 EILYLFQEK
+353 EIIYLFQEK
-362 KYNIVIFED
+362 KYNVVIFED

-399 RIIFL
+399 RIVFL

-430 FVNVSNSGDL
+430 FVNASNSGDL
-440 FRRKIANLHIPE
+440 FRRKITGLRIPE
-452 AEVRSSFITDISVF
+452 AEVSSSFITDISAF

-482 YRNLLDKKLNKE
+482 YRNLLDKKLKKD

-500 LYKNLFPTDFS
+500 LYKNLYPTDFS

-519 VYQTFFSAPKIRNEI
+519 VYETFKSV
-534 REDDSDRLKEIDSE
+534 
-548 IQAISEET
+548 ET
-556 LRSIE
+556 LRDEILEDDRTQIDKVDSYLQAINE
-561 ELRAVI
+561 ECLRNLNELYAVI
-567 VGKLLKLWPGDD
+567 IGKFITLCP
-579 WEIYCDGGKKQ
+579 DGGWYLYSDNTRRY
-590 ISSLFSEENI
+590 ISDFYSDENI
-600 LHILDGNIYFE
+600 LKILNGQVGFSEIRSRPRFFSKE
-611 NKYYRYQT
+611 
-619 RHLNADEIKSSLGES
+619 EIKNVLGNSFDYE
-634 YKYRIRKK
+634 KRKK
-642 IIQSVADDKIKT
+642 RIHSITDDKIKT

-660 VLMDDIAAID
+660 ALMDDIAAIE
-670 KYTLSVIA
+670 KYTLSDIA
-678 KTERDIFEHVEIPKG
+678 KSDRDIFEHVAIPKG
-693 EEEKYKVLKYFL
+693 EEEKHKVLKYLL

-738 FNTPKEFDYKLQ
+738 FNTTKEFDYKLL

-755 IQNLSA
+755 IQNLSG

-774 LEYCLLHEDEYEEEC
+774 LEYCLQHEDEYEDEC
-789 DAILKQMIVHE
+789 DAILKQMVVHE

-819 IKRLAH
+819 IKRLVH

-834 DMDKKHTNKDKD
+834 NMDMNHTNKDKD
-846 RVISTLFKYA
+846 RVISTMFKYA

-875 DNNNYSD
+875 DNYNYSD

-888 QVRARE
+888 QKKVRE
-894 LLDLLNL
+894 LLDLLDL
-901 NVQSLID
+901 NVQSLKD
-908 DSNAADTYSYIYEN
+908 DSNGTDTYSYIYEN
-922 NMYALTLDNIKV
+922 NMYALTLYNIKV
-934 IFKHNDLPVVDLD
+934 IFKHNELPVNNLD

-957 ELNELQDYVLL
+957 ELNELQGYVHQ
-968 ELPAFVENLMLASS
+968 ELPTFVDNLMFAPS
-982 NIHESSDTIVSL
+982 NTKESPECIVSL
-994 MDEDI
+994 MNKDI
-999 QTSDIIKLIKHND
+999 QASEIIKLINHNV
-1012 TLWDDCKGISDENI
+1012 TLWDECEGITDKDI
-1026 VRNLFWKNKIKMTI
+1026 VSTLFEGNKIKMTFE
-1040 KNVKHYCSC
+1040 NVKHYCSC
-1049 IGTWKIDSSLV
+1049 IGSWNIDDTLLT
-1060 VFMNL
+1060 FMNS
-1065 NEEKTM
+1065 NKEKSM

-1077 VQSNDEHETELLAS
+1077 VESNDEHEIELLSS
-1091 VVKSDNIN
+1091 VVESDGIK
-1099 DNIAFSIFNNHWL
+1099 DKIAFSVFNNRFL
-1112 IDAWSKELS
+1112 IDIWCKDLS

-1134 GIITV
+1134 GIISI
-1139 SPSIY
+1139 SPSTY
-1144 QDIIK
+1144 QDIITEH
-1149 GNPKLSKYLLCKD
+1149 PLLSKYLLCKN
-1162 PDKIISEWDEFAFS
+1162 PDNIISEWDEFAFS

-1181 EILSWVEYK
+1181 EMLSWIEYK
-1190 KYHSFILDKIETE
+1190 KYHNFILNNIELE
-1203 SVTPIIANALLA
+1203 SVTPTIANALLS
-1215 YFSKSDSEFNLSL
+1215 YFSKPDSEFNLSL
-1228 YKEAMEKSD
+1228 YTEAMEKSS
-1237 NPALKILASTCC
+1237 NPALKVLASTCC
-1249 IAKRLIAMNELAG
+1249 IAKRIIAINELPN

-1276 QGEVYSISKQVEGA
+1276 QGEVFSISKQVEGA
-1290 QDFMEALHQS
+1290 QHFMNALHQL
-1300 KYIGQVKE
+1300 KYIGQVRE

>member
-1 MIGYLYGHKKYIQI
+1 MK
-15 TSYQILSR
+15 T
-23 YTETSTDGI
+23 
-32 WQRKEKL
+32 
-39 GEKYEENI
+39 NI
-47 IFALFSA
+47 IFALFTA
-54 FMVIAIAVG
+54 FIVIAIAVG
-63 FYMHWNLTAIAILL
+63 FYMQWNPIVIAILL
-77 GILFVG
+77 GMLFMG
-83 TICYLIGICQ
+83 TICYLIGICR
-93 HLIMSIVVSCKEK
+93 HLIMPSVNSWKEK

-135 ENHISLLSP
+135 EKHISLLSP

-214 TPKSNE
+214 TPKSKE

-248 FGRIERTSRKKRIFV
+248 FGRIERTSSRKRILMTV
-263 VVCILLFVVANLC
+263 SILVFVVANLF
-276 LFCQEQV
+276 LFCQEQLA
-283 TKYFLI
+283 KFFLI

-362 KYNIVIFED
+362 KYNVVIFED

-430 FVNVSNSGDL
+430 FVNVSTSGDL
-440 FRRKIANLHIPE
+440 FRRKIADLHIPE
-452 AEVRSSFITDISVF
+452 TEVRSSFITDISAF

-500 LYKNLFPTDFS
+500 LYKNLYPTDFS

-519 VYQTFFSAPKIRNEI
+519 VYETFMSAKTLRDEI
-534 REDDSDRLKEIDSE
+534 QKDDWARLEEIDLE
-548 IQAISEET
+548 IQAINEEYVK
-556 LRSIE
+556 SIE

-567 VGKLLKLWPGDD
+567 IGKLMKLWPGED
-579 WEIYCDGGKKQ
+579 WNIYCNRSRKSITD
-590 ISSLFSEENI
+590 LYSEENI
-600 LHILDGNIYFE
+600 QLILKGNVSFE
-611 NKYYRYQT
+611 SRYNYRPRNLT
-619 RHLNADEIKSSLGES
+619 LDEIKTTLGES
-634 YKYRIRKK
+634 YYYTKRKEQ
-642 IIQSVADDKIKT
+642 IQSAANNKIEY
-654 LRDKRK
+654 LRDERRAF
-660 VLMDDIAAID
+660 MDEIAVTN
-670 KYTLSVIA
+670 KYTLLDIA
-678 KTERDIFEHVEIPKG
+678 KSDRNIFEYVGTIKG
-693 EEEKYKVLKYFL
+693 HEEKYKVLKYLL
-705 EKGYIDEEYFFYI
+705 EKGYVDEEYFFYI
-718 SIFQEG
+718 SIFHEG

-738 FNTPKEFDYKLQ
+738 FNAPKEFDYKLQ

-755 IQNLSA
+755 IQNLSV

-774 LEYCLLHEDEYEEEC
+774 LKFYLLHEDEYEDKC

-800 QYIDLLYQF
+800 QYIDLLYKF
-809 MQEGNCVPTF
+809 MQEGDCVPTY

-834 DMDKKHTNKDKD
+834 YMDKKHTNKDKD
-846 RVISTLFKYA
+846 MVIFTMFKYA
-856 DINDIRAINTSY
+856 DINDIRTINTSY
-868 PFNTYIN
+868 PFNIYIN
-875 DNNNYSD
+875 DNKNYSN
-882 LFEDID
+882 LFVDID
-888 QVRARE
+888 QARAQK
-894 LLDLLNL
+894 LLDMLDL
-901 NVQSLID
+901 NVQSLKD
-908 DSNAADTYSYIYEN
+908 DSNGTDTYSYIYEN

-934 IFKHNDLPVVDLD
+934 IFKHNELSVNNLD

-957 ELNELQDYVLL
+957 ELNELQGYVHQ
-968 ELPAFVENLMLASS
+968 ELPTFVDNLMFAPG
-982 NIHESSDTIVSL
+982 NTHESSDTIVSL

-999 QTSDIIKLIKHND
+999 QASDIIKLINHNI
-1012 TLWDDCKGISDENI
+1012 TLWDDCKSIMDESI
-1026 VRNLFWKNKIKMTI
+1026 VSTLFVKNKIKMTF

-1049 IGTWKIDSSLV
+1049 IGSWNIDDTLV
-1060 VFMNL
+1060 AFMNR
-1065 NEEKTM
+1065 NEEKSM

-1077 VQSNDEHETELLAS
+1077 VEINDEHEIELLAS
-1091 VVKSDNIN
+1091 VVQSDDIN
-1099 DNIAFSIFNNHWL
+1099 DNIAFSVFNNHYL
-1112 IDAWSKELS
+1112 IDIWCNDLS
-1121 QLNETRVRYVVDE
+1121 QLNKTRVRYVVDE
-1134 GIITV
+1134 GIISI
-1139 SPSIY
+1139 SPSTY
-1144 QDIIK
+1144 QDIITEH
-1149 GNPKLSKYLLCKD
+1149 PLLSKYLLCKN
-1162 PDKIISEWDEFAFS
+1162 PDNIISEWDEFAFS

-1181 EILSWVEYK
+1181 EMLSWIEYK
-1190 KYHSFILDKIETE
+1190 KYHNFILNKIEME
-1203 SVTPIIANALLA
+1203 SITPTIANALLS

-1228 YKEAMEKSD
+1228 YAEAMEKSS
-1237 NPALKILASTCC
+1237 NPALKVLASTCR
-1249 IAKRLIAMNELAG
+1249 IAKRIIAVNELPN
-1262 IFAKTKGIFEGLEK
+1262 IFAKTKGIFEGLET

-1290 QDFMEALHQS
+1290 QDFMNALHQF

>member
-1 MIGYLYGHKKYIQI
+1 MKA
-15 TSYQILSR
+15 
-23 YTETSTDGI
+23 
-32 WQRKEKL
+32 
-39 GEKYEENI
+39 NI
-47 IFALFSA
+47 IFTLLTTF
-54 FMVIAIAVG
+54 ILITIAVG
-63 FYMHWNLTAIAILL
+63 FYMKWNPTAIT
-77 GILFVG
+77 ILFVLSFVG
-83 TICYLIGICQ
+83 IICNLISYCKK
-93 HLIMSIVVSCKEK
+93 LILPFGRYCKANIYK
-106 IHKAYRKYI
+106 SYRIII
-115 RRIAVNCGRKV
+115 RRLAVNCSRKI
-126 NRWKLEDTG
+126 NRWKLEETD
-135 ENHISLLSP
+135 ERQISLLSP
-144 IDDFKRHKEYIIR
+144 IDDFNRHKEYIIR

-214 TPKSNE
+214 TPKSKE

-248 FGRIERTSRKKRIFV
+248 FGRIERTSSRKRILMTV
-263 VVCILLFVVANLC
+263 SILIFVVANLF
-276 LFCQEQV
+276 LFCQEQLV
-283 TKYFLI
+283 KYFLI
-289 PTEVLKSSFLFGLS
+289 PTEVLKYSFLFGLS
-303 ICVFILGICVILFQ
+303 ICVFILGIWVILFQ

-362 KYNIVIFED
+362 KYNVVIFED

-430 FVNVSNSGDL
+430 FVNASNSGDL
-440 FRRKIANLHIPE
+440 FRRKITDLHIPE
-452 AEVRSSFITDISVF
+452 AEVSSSFITDISAF

-482 YRNLLDKKLNKE
+482 YRNLLNKKLKKG

-500 LYKNLFPTDFS
+500 LYKNLYPTDFS

-642 IIQSVADDKIKT
+642 IIQSVANNKIEN
-654 LRDKRK
+654 LRDERSAF
-660 VLMDDIAAID
+660 MDEIAAID
-670 KYTLSVIA
+670 KYTLSEIS
-678 KTERDIFEHVEIPKG
+678 KTDRDIFEHVNIPKG
-693 EEEKYKVLKYFL
+693 QEEKYKVLKYFL

-718 SIFQEG
+718 SIFHEG

-755 IQNLSA
+755 IQNLSG
-761 VDYDHKGILNKDL
+761 VDYDHKGILNNDL
-774 LEYCLLHEDEYEEEC
+774 LKFCLLHEDEYEDKC
-789 DAILKQMIVHE
+789 DAILKQMVVHE

-809 MQEGNCVPTF
+809 LHEGNCVPAF

-834 DMDKKHTNKDKD
+834 DVDKKHTNKDKD
-846 RVISTLFKYA
+846 RVISMLFKYA
-856 DINDIRAINTSY
+856 DINDIRSVDTSY

-888 QVRARE
+888 QVRGRE
-894 LLDLLNL
+894 LLDLLDL

-922 NMYALTLDNIKV
+922 NMYALTLDNVKV
-934 IFKHNDLPVVDLD
+934 IFKHNELPEDNLD
-947 SAIYTSIEET
+947 SAIYTSIEAT
-957 ELNELQDYVLL
+957 ELNELQGYVHQK
-968 ELPAFVENLMLASS
+968 LPEFVDNLMFAPS
-982 NIHESSDTIVSL
+982 NTHESSDIIASL
-994 MDEDI
+994 MNEDI
-999 QTSDIIKLIKHND
+999 QASEIIKLINHNV
-1012 TLWDDCKGISDENI
+1012 TLWDDCEGITDKDI
-1026 VRNLFWKNKIKMTI
+1026 VSTLFEGNKIKMTFE
-1040 KNVKHYCSC
+1040 NVKHYCSC
-1049 IGTWKIDSSLV
+1049 IGSWNIDDTLV
-1060 VFMNL
+1060 AFMNR
-1065 NEEKTM
+1065 NEEKSM

-1077 VQSNDEHETELLAS
+1077 VECNDEHEIELLTS
-1091 VVKSDNIN
+1091 VVQSGDIN
-1099 DNIAFSIFNNHWL
+1099 DNIAFFVFNNRFL
-1112 IDAWSKELS
+1112 IDIWCKDLS
-1121 QLNETRVRYVVDE
+1121 QLNETRVRYVIDK
-1134 GIITV
+1134 GIISI
-1139 SPSIY
+1139 SPSTY
-1144 QDIIK
+1144 QDIMTEH
-1149 GNPKLSKYLLCKD
+1149 PLLSKYLLCKN
-1162 PDKIISEWDEFAFS
+1162 PDNIISEWDEFALS

-1181 EILSWVEYK
+1181 EMLSWIEYK
-1190 KYHSFILDKIETE
+1190 KYHNFILNKIELE
-1203 SVTPIIANALLA
+1203 SITPTIANALLS

-1228 YKEAMEKSD
+1228 YTEAMEKSS
-1237 NPALKILASTCC
+1237 NPALKVLASTCC
-1249 IAKRLIAMNELAG
+1249 IAKRIIAVNELPN

-1290 QDFMEALHQS
+1290 QHFMDALHQF
-1300 KYIGQVKE
+1300 KYIGQVRE

>member
-1 MIGYLYGHKKYIQI
+1 MKK
-15 TSYQILSR
+15 
-23 YTETSTDGI
+23 
-32 WQRKEKL
+32 
-39 GEKYEENI
+39 NI

-63 FYMHWNLTAIAILL
+63 FYMQWNPTVIVILL
-77 GILFVG
+77 GMLFMG
-83 TICYLIGICQ
+83 TICYLIGICR
-93 HLIMSIVVSCKEK
+93 HLIISSIISYKEK

-157 LKNAIDQPN
+157 LKNAIDQQN

-289 PTEVLKSSFLFGLS
+289 PTEVLISSFLFGLS

-452 AEVRSSFITDISVF
+452 AEVRSSFITDISAF

-500 LYKNLFPTDFS
+500 LYKNLYPTDFS

-519 VYQTFFSAPKIRNEI
+519 VYETFISTGLLKDEI
-534 REDDSDRLKEIDSE
+534 KKDDWKRLEEIDLE
-548 IQAISEET
+548 IQAISEES

-678 KTERDIFEHVEIPKG
+678 KTDRDIFEHVEIPKG

-761 VDYDHKGILNKDL
+761 VDYDHKGILNKGL

-789 DAILKQMIVHE
+789 DAILKQMVVHE

-934 IFKHNDLPVVDLD
+934 IFKHNDLPVVNLD

-957 ELNELQDYVLL
+957 ELNELQGYVHQ
-968 ELPAFVENLMLASS
+968 ELPAFVDNLMLTSS
-982 NIHESSDTIVSL
+982 NTHESSDTIVSL

-999 QTSDIIKLIKHND
+999 KVDDIIKLIKHNN
-1012 TLWDDCKGISDENI
+1012 TLWDDCKDITDKDVVST
-1026 VRNLFWKNKIKMTI
+1026 LFAENKIKMTFE
-1040 KNVKHYCSC
+1040 NVKHYCSC
-1049 IGTWKIDSSLV
+1049 IGSWNIDGTLV
-1060 VFMNL
+1060 AFMNC
-1065 NEEKTM
+1065 NEENSI

-1077 VQSNDEHETELLAS
+1077 MESNDEHEKELLSS
-1091 VVKSDNIN
+1091 VVESDGIN
-1099 DNIAFSIFNNHWL
+1099 DKIAFSIFNNRIL
-1112 IDAWSKELS
+1112 IDIWCKDLS
-1121 QLNETRVRYVVDE
+1121 QINVKRIRYVVDE
-1134 GIITV
+1134 GIISI
-1139 SPSIY
+1139 SPSTY
-1144 QDIIK
+1144 QDIITEH
-1149 GNPKLSKYLLCKD
+1149 PRLSKYLLCKD

>member
-1 MIGYLYGHKKYIQI
+1 MKK
-15 TSYQILSR
+15 
-23 YTETSTDGI
+23 
-32 WQRKEKL
+32 
-39 GEKYEENI
+39 NI
-47 IFALFSA
+47 IFAQFTA
-54 FMVIAIAVG
+54 FIVIAIAVG
-63 FYMHWNLTAIAILL
+63 FYMQLNPIVIAILL
-77 GILFVG
+77 GMLFVG
-83 TICYLIGICQ
+83 TICYLIGICR
-93 HLIMSIVVSCKEK
+93 HLIMSSVISCKEK

-115 RRIAVNCGRKV
+115 RKIAVSCGRKV

-205 EVNMSESDS
+205 EVNLSDGDN
-214 TPKSNE
+214 TVKDKE
-220 DSFEE
+220 DGFEE

-248 FGRIERTSRKKRIFV
+248 FGRIERTSHKKRILV

-303 ICVFILGICVILFQ
+303 ICIFILGICVILFQ

-362 KYNIVIFED
+362 KYNVVIFED

-399 RIIFL
+399 RIVFL

-416 ERTKFFDYIVPVIP
+416 ERTKFFDFIVPVIP
-430 FVNVSNSGDL
+430 FVNVSTSGDL
-440 FRRKIANLHIPE
+440 FRRKIADLHIPE
-452 AEVRSSFITDISVF
+452 AEVRSSFITDISAF

-500 LYKNLFPTDFS
+500 LYKNLYPTDFS

-519 VYQTFFSAPKIRNEI
+519 VYETFISTGLLKDEI
-534 REDDSDRLKEIDSE
+534 KKDDWKRLEEIDLE

-567 VGKLLKLWPGDD
+567 VGKILKLWPGSG
-579 WEIYCDGGKKQ
+579 WEIYCDGCKTD
-590 ISSLFSEENI
+590 ISSLFSEDNI
-600 LHILDGNIYFE
+600 QHILEGDIFFRNT
-611 NKYYRYQT
+611 YYSYNVK
-619 RHLNADEIKSSLGES
+619 HLTADEIKSSLGES
-634 YKYRIRKK
+634 YNYSKRKEL
-642 IIQSVADDKIKT
+642 IQSIADDKIED
-654 LRDKRK
+654 LREERK
-660 VLMDDIAAID
+660 VFVDALSATKKFTLLDIAKSD
-670 KYTLSVIA
+670 
-678 KTERDIFEHVEIPKG
+678 RNIFEHVDTIKG
-693 EEEKYKVLKYFL
+693 HEEKYKVLKYLL
-705 EKGYIDEEYFFYI
+705 EKGYIDEKYFFYI

-738 FNTPKEFDYKLQ
+738 FNAPKEFDYKLQ

-755 IQNLSA
+755 IQNLSI

-774 LEYCLLHEDEYEEEC
+774 LEFCLLHEDEYEYEIKC
-789 DAILKQMIVHE
+789 DAILKQMVVHE
-800 QYIDLLYQF
+800 QYIDLLYKF
-809 MQEGNCVPTF
+809 MQEGDCVPTF
-819 IKRLAH
+819 IKRLVH
-825 IDKNVWKSL
+825 IDKNVWKLL

-846 RVISTLFKYA
+846 RVISTMFRYA
-856 DINDIRAINTSY
+856 DINDIRTVNISY

-875 DNNNYSD
+875 DNNNYFE
-882 LFEDID
+882 LFENID
-888 QVRARE
+888 QARAWK
-894 LLDLLNL
+894 LLDLLDL
-901 NVQSLID
+901 NIQSLKD
-908 DSNAADTYSYIYEN
+908 DSNGTDTYSYIYEN
-922 NMYALTLDNIKV
+922 NMYAQTLDNIKV
-934 IFKHNDLPVVDLD
+934 IFKHNELPVDNLD
-947 SAIYTSIEET
+947 SAIYTSIEKT
-957 ELNELQDYVLL
+957 ELNELQGYVHQ
-968 ELPAFVENLMLASS
+968 ELPTFVENLMFAPS
-982 NIHESSDTIVSL
+982 NTNESSDSIVSL
-994 MDEDI
+994 IDEDI
-999 QTSDIIKLIKHND
+999 QTSDIIKLIKHNV
-1012 TLWDDCKGISDENI
+1012 TLWDDCRGITDDNI
-1026 VRNLFWKNKIKMTI
+1026 VRTMFWENKIKMTI
-1040 KNVKHYCSC
+1040 ENVKNYCSC
-1049 IGTWKIDSSLV
+1049 IGIWNIDNTLIA
-1060 VFMNL
+1060 FMNL
-1065 NEEKTM
+1065 NEEKSM

-1077 VQSNDEHETELLAS
+1077 VEINDEHEIELLAS
-1091 VVKSDNIN
+1091 VVQSDDIN
-1099 DNIAFSIFNNHWL
+1099 DNIAFSIFNNHCL
-1112 IDAWSKELS
+1112 IDIWCKDLS

-1134 GIITV
+1134 GIIRISSST
-1139 SPSIY
+1139 Y
-1144 QDIIK
+1144 QDIISEHPQM
-1149 GNPKLSKYLLCKD
+1149 NKYLLCKN
-1162 PDKIISEWDEFAFS
+1162 PDNIISEWDEFAFS

-1181 EILSWVEYK
+1181 GMLSWVEYK
-1190 KYHSFILDKIETE
+1190 KYHNFILNKIELE
-1203 SVTPIIANALLA
+1203 SITPTIANALLS
-1215 YFSKSDSEFNLSL
+1215 YFCKPDSEFNLSL
-1228 YKEAMEKSD
+1228 YTEAMVKSS
-1237 NPALKILASTCC
+1237 NPALKVLASTCC
-1249 IAKRLIAMNELAG
+1249 IAKRIIAINELPN

-1276 QGEVYSISKQVEGA
+1276 RGEVYSISKQVEGA
-1290 QDFMEALHQS
+1290 QHFMDALHQFR
-1300 KYIGQVKE
+1300 YIGQVKE

>member
-1 MIGYLYGHKKYIQI
+1 MKK
-15 TSYQILSR
+15 
-23 YTETSTDGI
+23 
-32 WQRKEKL
+32 
-39 GEKYEENI
+39 NI

-63 FYMHWNLTAIAILL
+63 FYMQWNPTVIVILL
-77 GILFVG
+77 GMSFMG
-83 TICYLIGICQ
+83 TICYLIGICR
-93 HLIMSIVVSCKEK
+93 HLIMSRVIFCKEK
-106 IHKAYRKYI
+106 IDKAYRKYI
-115 RRIAVNCGRKV
+115 RKIAVNCSRKV

-303 ICVFILGICVILFQ
+303 ICIFILGICVILFQ

-362 KYNIVIFED
+362 KYNVVIFED

-399 RIIFL
+399 RIVFL

-452 AEVRSSFITDISVF
+452 AEVRSSFITDISAF

-642 IIQSVADDKIKT
+642 IIQSVADNKIKT

-678 KTERDIFEHVEIPKG
+678 KTDRDIFEHVEIPKG

-755 IQNLSA
+755 IQNLSV

-774 LEYCLLHEDEYEEEC
+774 LKFCLLHEDEYEDEC
-789 DAILKQMIVHE
+789 DAILKQMVVHE

-819 IKRLAH
+819 IKRLVH

-856 DINDIRAINTSY
+856 DINDISTVNTTY

-875 DNNNYSD
+875 DNNNYSE
-882 LFEDID
+882 LFENID
-888 QVRARE
+888 QTRVRE
-894 LLDLLNL
+894 LLDLLDL
-901 NVQSLID
+901 NVQSLKD
-908 DSNAADTYSYIYEN
+908 DSNGTDTYSYIYEN
-922 NMYALTLDNIKV
+922 NMYALTLDNVKV
-934 IFKHNDLPVVDLD
+934 IFKHNELPVDNLD
-947 SAIYTSIEET
+947 SAIYTSIEAA
-957 ELNELQDYVLL
+957 ELNELQGYVHQ
-968 ELPAFVENLMLASS
+968 ELPAFVDNLMLTSS
-982 NIHESSDTIVSL
+982 NTHESSDTIVSL

-999 QTSDIIKLIKHND
+999 KVDDIIKLIKHNN
-1012 TLWDDCKGISDENI
+1012 TLWDDCKDITDKDVVST
-1026 VRNLFWKNKIKMTI
+1026 LFAENKIKVTI

-1049 IGTWKIDSSLV
+1049 IGTWKIDRLLV

-1099 DNIAFSIFNNHWL
+1099 DNIAFSIFDNHWL

>member
-1 MIGYLYGHKKYIQI
+1 MK
-15 TSYQILSR
+15 S
-23 YTETSTDGI
+23 
-32 WQRKEKL
+32 
-39 GEKYEENI
+39 NI
-47 IFALFSA
+47 IFALFTA
-54 FMVIAIAVG
+54 FIVIAIAIG
-63 FYMHWNLTAIAILL
+63 FYMQWNPIVIAILM
-77 GILFVG
+77 GMLFVG
-83 TICYLIGICQ
+83 TICYLIGICR
-93 HLIMSIVVSCKEK
+93 HLIMPSVNSWKEK

-126 NRWKLEDTG
+126 IRWKLEDAG
-135 ENHISLLSP
+135 EKHISLLSP

-214 TPKSNE
+214 TPKSKE

-248 FGRIERTSRKKRIFV
+248 FGRIERTSSKKRILNSV
-263 VVCILLFVVANLC
+263 SILLFVVANLC

-289 PTEVLKSSFLFGLS
+289 PTEVLKSSFLFGIS
-303 ICVFILGICVILFQ
+303 ICVFIIGIWVVLFQ

-353 EILYLFQEK
+353 EILYLFQGN
-362 KYNIVIFED
+362 KYNVVIFED

-399 RIIFL
+399 RIVFL

-430 FVNVSNSGDL
+430 FVNASNSGDL
-440 FRRKIANLHIPE
+440 FRRKITGLRIPE
-452 AEVRSSFITDISVF
+452 VEVSSSFITDISAF

-482 YRNLLDKKLNKE
+482 YRNLLDKKLKKE

-500 LYKNLFPTDFS
+500 LYKNLYPTDFS

-519 VYQTFFSAPKIRNEI
+519 VYETFMSA
-534 REDDSDRLKEIDSE
+534 
-548 IQAISEET
+548 ET
-556 LRSIE
+556 LRDEILEDDRTQIDKVDSNLQAINE
-561 ELRAVI
+561 ECLRNLNELYAVI
-567 VGKLLKLWPGDD
+567 IGKFITLYPDGGWYL
-579 WEIYCDGGKKQ
+579 YCDNKRRG
-590 ISSLFSEENI
+590 ISEFYSDENI
-600 LHILDGNIYFE
+600 LKILNGQVGFSEDYSRPRFFSKE
-611 NKYYRYQT
+611 
-619 RHLNADEIKSSLGES
+619 EIKNVLGNSFDYE
-634 YKYRIRKK
+634 KRKK
-642 IIQSVADDKIKT
+642 RIQSITDDKIKT

-660 VLMDDIAAID
+660 ALMDDIAAIE
-670 KYTLSVIA
+670 KHTLSDIA
-678 KTERDIFEHVEIPKG
+678 KSDRDIFEHVGTIKG
-693 EEEKYKVLKYFL
+693 QEEKYKVLKYLL

-738 FNTPKEFDYKLQ
+738 FNAPKEFDYKLQ
-750 EIPSL
+750 EIPSI

-789 DAILKQMIVHE
+789 DAILKQMVVHE

-819 IKRLAH
+819 IKRLVH
-825 IDKNVWKSL
+825 IDNVWKSL
-834 DMDKKHTNKDKD
+834 DKDINHITKDKD
-846 RVISTLFKYA
+846 KVISAMFKYA
-856 DINDIRAINTSY
+856 DINDIRTVNTSY

-908 DSNAADTYSYIYEN
+908 DGNAADTYSYIYEN
-922 NMYALTLDNIKV
+922 NMYALTLDNVKV
-934 IFKHNDLPVVDLD
+934 IFKHNELPVDNLN

-957 ELNELQDYVLL
+957 ELKELQDYVHQ
-968 ELPAFVENLMLASS
+968 ELPAIVENLMLASS
-982 NIHESSDTIVSL
+982 NTHESSDTIVSL
-994 MDEDI
+994 MEEDI

-1012 TLWDDCKGISDENI
+1012 TLWDDCKNI
-1026 VRNLFWKNKIKMTI
+1026 TDQNVVSTLFVENKIKMTFE
-1040 KNVKHYCSC
+1040 NVKHYCSC
-1049 IGTWKIDSSLV
+1049 IGSWNIDNILTA
-1060 VFMNL
+1060 FMNR
-1065 NEEKTM
+1065 NEEKSM

-1077 VQSNDEHETELLAS
+1077 VESNDAHEIELLLS
-1091 VVKSDNIN
+1091 VVQADDIK
-1099 DNIAFSIFNNHWL
+1099 DNIAYSVFNNHCL
-1112 IDAWSKELS
+1112 IDVWSKNLS
-1121 QLNETRVRYVVDE
+1121 QLTEKRVRYVVDE
-1134 GIITV
+1134 GIISI
-1139 SPSIY
+1139 SPSNY
-1144 QDIIK
+1144 QDIITEH
-1149 GNPKLSKYLLCKD
+1149 PLLSKYLLCKN
-1162 PDKIISEWDEFAFS
+1162 PDNIISEWDEFAFS
-1176 ITTVV
+1176 ITDVV
-1181 EILSWVEYK
+1181 EMLSWIEYK
-1190 KYHSFILDKIETE
+1190 KYHNFILNKIELE
-1203 SVTPIIANALLA
+1203 SITPTIANALLS
-1215 YFSKSDSEFNLSL
+1215 YFSKPDSEFNLSL
-1228 YKEAMEKSD
+1228 YTEAMEKSS
-1237 NPALKILASTCC
+1237 NPALKVLAITCC
-1249 IAKRLIAMNELAG
+1249 IAKRIIAVNELPN
-1262 IFAKTKGIFEGLEK
+1262 IFAKAKGIFEGLEK

-1290 QDFMEALHQS
+1290 QHFMDALHQF

>member
-1 MIGYLYGHKKYIQI
+1 MKK
-15 TSYQILSR
+15 
-23 YTETSTDGI
+23 
-32 WQRKEKL
+32 
-39 GEKYEENI
+39 NI
-47 IFALFSA
+47 IFALFTA
-54 FMVIAIAVG
+54 FMLIAISVG
-63 FYMHWNLTAIAILL
+63 FYMQWNPTVIAILL
-77 GILFVG
+77 GMLFMG
-83 TICYLIGICQ
+83 TICYLIGICR
-93 HLIMSIVVSCKEK
+93 HLIISSIIFYKEK
-106 IHKAYRKYI
+106 IHKTYRKYI
-115 RRIAVNCGRKV
+115 RRIAINCSRKI
-126 NRWKLEDTG
+126 NRWKLEETD
-135 ENHISLLSP
+135 ERQISLLSP
-144 IDDFKRHKEYIIR
+144 IDDFNRHKEYIIR
-157 LKNAIDQPN
+157 LKNAIAQPN

-329 LTLDKATLEFEEK
+329 LSLDKATLEFEEK

-362 KYNIVIFED
+362 KYNVVIFED

-452 AEVRSSFITDISVF
+452 SEVRSSFITDISAF

-500 LYKNLFPTDFS
+500 LYKNLYPTDFS

-519 VYQTFFSAPKIRNEI
+519 VYETFISTGLLKDEI
-534 REDDSDRLKEIDSE
+534 KKDDWKRLEEIDLE
-548 IQAISEET
+548 IQAISEES

-567 VGKLLKLWPGDD
+567 VGKILKLWPGSG
-579 WEIYCDGGKKQ
+579 WEIYSDGNKID
-590 ISSLFSEENI
+590 ISSLYSEKNI
-600 LHILDGNIYFE
+600 LHILEGNIFFR
-611 NKYYRYQT
+611 NTYYSYDVK
-619 RHLNADEIKSSLGES
+619 HLTAEEIKSTLGES
-634 YKYRIRKK
+634 YNYSKRKTL
-642 IIQSVADDKIKT
+642 IQSIADDKIED
-654 LRDKRK
+654 LREERK
-660 VLMDDIAAID
+660 VFVDALSATKKFTLLDIAKSD
-670 KYTLSVIA
+670 
-678 KTERDIFEHVEIPKG
+678 RNIFEHVDTIKG
-693 EEEKYKVLKYFL
+693 HEEKYKVLKYLL
-705 EKGYIDEEYFFYI
+705 EKGYIDEKYFFYI

-738 FNTPKEFDYKLQ
+738 FNAPKEFDYKLQ

-755 IQNLSA
+755 IQNLSI

-774 LEYCLLHEDEYEEEC
+774 LEFCLLHEDEYEYEIKC
-789 DAILKQMIVHE
+789 DAILKQMVVHE
-800 QYIDLLYQF
+800 QYIDLLYKF
-809 MQEGNCVPTF
+809 MQEGDCVPTF
-819 IKRLAH
+819 IKRLVH
-825 IDKNVWKSL
+825 IDNVWKSL
-834 DMDKKHTNKDKD
+834 DKDINHITTDKD
-846 RVISTLFKYA
+846 NVISMMFKYA
-856 DINDIRAINTSY
+856 DINDIRTVNISY

-888 QVRARE
+888 QARGRK
-894 LLDLLNL
+894 LLDLLDL
-901 NVQSLID
+901 KVQSLKD
-908 DSNAADTYSYIYEN
+908 DSNGTDTYSYIYEN

-934 IFKHNDLPVVDLD
+934 IFKHNELPVDNLN
-947 SAIYTSIEET
+947 SAIYTSIGET
-957 ELNELQDYVLL
+957 ELNELQGYVHQ
-968 ELPAFVENLMLASS
+968 ELPTFVDNLMFAPS
-982 NIHESSDTIVSL
+982 NTNESSDSIVSL

-999 QTSDIIKLIKHND
+999 EVSDVIKLIKHND
-1012 TLWDDCKGISDENI
+1012 TMWDDCKGIIDKD
-1026 VRNLFWKNKIKMTI
+1026 VVCTLFTENKIKMTFE
-1040 KNVKHYCSC
+1040 NVNHYCSC
-1049 IGTWKIDSSLV
+1049 FNSWEIDNTLV
-1060 VFMNL
+1060 TFMNR
-1065 NEEKTM
+1065 NEKKSI

-1077 VQSNDEHETELLAS
+1077 VECKDEHQNELLSS
-1091 VVKSDNIN
+1091 VVLSENIN
-1099 DNIAFSIFNNHWL
+1099 DNIAYSIFNNSSL
-1112 IDAWSKELS
+1112 IDVWNKKLS
-1121 QLNETRVRYVVDE
+1121 QINEKRIKYIVDN
-1134 GIITV
+1134 GIV
-1139 SPSIY
+1139 SISPNSY
-1144 QDIIK
+1144 QCIIK
-1149 GNPKLSKYLLCKD
+1149 GHPHLSKYLLCKN
-1162 PDKIISEWDEFAFS
+1162 PDIVIAEWKDFVLGINTEIKMISW
-1176 ITTVV
+1176 I
-1181 EILSWVEYK
+1181 EYK
-1190 KYHSFILDKIETE
+1190 DYQSVILNKINLE
-1203 SVTPIIANALLA
+1203 SVTPSIADALLS
-1215 YFSKSDSEFNLSL
+1215 YFCKSENEFNLAL
-1228 YKEAMEKSD
+1228 YTEAMEKS
-1237 NPALKILASTCC
+1237 NNQTLKVLASTCC
-1249 IAKRLIAMNELAG
+1249 IAKRIIAVNELPN

-1276 QGEVYSISKQVEGA
+1276 QGEVYSISKQIEGA
-1290 QDFMEALHQS
+1290 LHFMDALHQF
-1300 KYIGQVKE
+1300 KYIGKVKE
-1308 KGDYLTGK
+1308 RGDYFTGQ
-1316 VLKRKPK
+1316 VLKRKSK

>member
-1 MIGYLYGHKKYIQI
+1 
-15 TSYQILSR
+15 
-23 YTETSTDGI
+23 
-32 WQRKEKL
+32 
-39 GEKYEENI
+39 
-47 IFALFSA
+47 
-54 FMVIAIAVG
+54 MVIAIAVG
-63 FYMHWNLTAIAILL
+63 FYMQWNPTVIVILL
-77 GILFVG
+77 GMLFVG
-83 TICYLIGICQ
+83 TICYLIGNCR
-93 HLIMSIVVSCKEK
+93 HLIMPSVNSWKEK

-126 NRWKLEDTG
+126 IRWKLEDAG
-135 ENHISLLSP
+135 EKHISLLSP

-214 TPKSNE
+214 TPKSKE

-248 FGRIERTSRKKRIFV
+248 FGRIERTSSKKRILNSV
-263 VVCILLFVVANLC
+263 SILLFVVANLC

-289 PTEVLKSSFLFGLS
+289 PTEVLKSSFLFGIS
-303 ICVFILGICVILFQ
+303 ICVFIIGIWVVLFQ

-353 EILYLFQEK
+353 EILYLFQGN
-362 KYNIVIFED
+362 KYNVVIFED

-399 RIIFL
+399 RIVFL

-430 FVNVSNSGDL
+430 FVNASNSGDL
-440 FRRKIANLHIPE
+440 FRRKITGLRIPE
-452 AEVRSSFITDISVF
+452 VEVSSSFITDISAF

-482 YRNLLDKKLNKE
+482 YRNLLDKKLKKE

-500 LYKNLFPTDFS
+500 LYKNLYPTDFS

-519 VYQTFFSAPKIRNEI
+519 VYETFMSA
-534 REDDSDRLKEIDSE
+534 
-548 IQAISEET
+548 ET
-556 LRSIE
+556 LRDEILEDDRTQIDKVDSNLQAINE
-561 ELRAVI
+561 ECLRNLNELYAVI
-567 VGKLLKLWPGDD
+567 IGKFITLYPDGGWYL
-579 WEIYCDGGKKQ
+579 YCDNKRRG
-590 ISSLFSEENI
+590 ISEFYSDENI
-600 LHILDGNIYFE
+600 LKILNGQVGFSEDYCRPRFFSKE
-611 NKYYRYQT
+611 
-619 RHLNADEIKSSLGES
+619 EIKKALGNS
-634 YKYRIRKK
+634 YDYVKRKEL
-642 IIQSVADDKIKT
+642 IQSIADDKIKT

-660 VLMDDIAAID
+660 VLMDDIAAIE
-670 KYTLSVIA
+670 KHTLSDIA
-678 KTERDIFEHVEIPKG
+678 KSDRDIFEHVGTIKG
-693 EEEKYKVLKYFL
+693 QEEKYKVLKYLL

-738 FNTPKEFDYKLQ
+738 FNAPKEFDYKLQ

-789 DAILKQMIVHE
+789 DAILKQMVVHE

-819 IKRLAH
+819 IKRLVH
-825 IDKNVWKSL
+825 IDNVWKSL
-834 DMDKKHTNKDKD
+834 DKDINHITKDKD
-846 RVISTLFKYA
+846 KVISMMFKYA
-856 DINDIRAINTSY
+856 DINDIRTVNTSY

-875 DNNNYSD
+875 DNNNYSE
-882 LFEDID
+882 LFENID
-888 QVRARE
+888 QARAQK
-894 LLDLLNL
+894 LLDLLDL
-901 NVQSLID
+901 KVQSLKD
-908 DSNAADTYSYIYEN
+908 DSNGTDTYSYIYEN
-922 NMYALTLDNIKV
+922 NMYALTLGNVKV
-934 IFKHNDLPVVDLD
+934 IFKHNELPVDNLD

-957 ELNELQDYVLL
+957 ELNELQGYVHQ
-968 ELPAFVENLMLASS
+968 ELPAFVDNLMLTSS
-982 NIHESSDTIVSL
+982 NAHESSDTIVSL

-999 QTSDIIKLIKHND
+999 KVDDIIKLIKHNN
-1012 TLWDDCKGISDENI
+1012 TLWDDCKDITDKDVVST
-1026 VRNLFWKNKIKMTI
+1026 LFAENKIKMTFE
-1040 KNVKHYCSC
+1040 NVKHYCSC
-1049 IGTWKIDSSLV
+1049 IGSWNIDGTLV
-1060 VFMNL
+1060 AFMNC
-1065 NEEKTM
+1065 NEEKSM

-1077 VQSNDEHETELLAS
+1077 VESNDAHEIELLLS
-1091 VVKSDNIN
+1091 VVQADDIK
-1099 DNIAFSIFNNHWL
+1099 DNIAYSVFNNHCL
-1112 IDAWSKELS
+1112 IDVWSKNLS
-1121 QLNETRVRYVVDE
+1121 QLNEKRVRYVVDE

-1149 GNPKLSKYLLCKD
+1149 GHPKLSKYLLCKD

-1190 KYHSFILDKIETE
+1190 KYHSCILDQIETE
-1203 SVTPIIANALLA
+1203 SVTPIIANALLS

-1228 YKEAMEKSD
+1228 YTEAMEKSD

-1249 IAKRLIAMNELAG
+1249 IAKRIIAINELPN

>member
-1 MIGYLYGHKKYIQI
+1 
-15 TSYQILSR
+15 
-23 YTETSTDGI
+23 
-32 WQRKEKL
+32 
-39 GEKYEENI
+39 
-47 IFALFSA
+47 
-54 FMVIAIAVG
+54 MVIAIAVG
-63 FYMHWNLTAIAILL
+63 FYMQWNPTVIVILL
-77 GILFVG
+77 GMSFMG
-83 TICYLIGICQ
+83 TICYLIGICR
-93 HLIMSIVVSCKEK
+93 HLIMSRVIFCKEK
-106 IHKAYRKYI
+106 IDKAYRKYI
-115 RRIAVNCGRKV
+115 RKIAVNCSRKV

-362 KYNIVIFED
+362 KYNVVIFED

-452 AEVRSSFITDISVF
+452 AEVRSSFITDISAF

-642 IIQSVADDKIKT
+642 IIQSVADNKIKT

-678 KTERDIFEHVEIPKG
+678 KTDRDIFEHVEIPKG

-755 IQNLSA
+755 IQNLSV

-774 LEYCLLHEDEYEEEC
+774 LKFCLLHEDEYEDEC
-789 DAILKQMIVHE
+789 DAILKQMVVHE

-819 IKRLAH
+819 IKRLVH

-856 DINDIRAINTSY
+856 DINDIRTVNTTY

-875 DNNNYSD
+875 DNNNYSE
-882 LFEDID
+882 LFENID
-888 QVRARE
+888 QTRVRE
-894 LLDLLNL
+894 LLDLLDL
-901 NVQSLID
+901 NVQSLKD
-908 DSNAADTYSYIYEN
+908 DSNGTDTYSYIYEN
-922 NMYALTLDNIKV
+922 NMYALTLDNVKV
-934 IFKHNDLPVVDLD
+934 IFKHNELPVDNLD
-947 SAIYTSIEET
+947 SAIYTSIEAA
-957 ELNELQDYVLL
+957 ELNELQGYVHQ
-968 ELPAFVENLMLASS
+968 ELPAFVDNLMLTSS
-982 NIHESSDTIVSL
+982 NTHESSDTIVSL

-999 QTSDIIKLIKHND
+999 KVDDIIKLIKHNN
-1012 TLWDDCKGISDENI
+1012 TLWDDCKDITDKDVVST
-1026 VRNLFWKNKIKMTI
+1026 LFAENKIKVTI

-1049 IGTWKIDSSLV
+1049 IGTWKIDSLLV

-1099 DNIAFSIFNNHWL
+1099 DNIAFSIFDNHWL

-1276 QGEVYSISKQVEGA
+1276 QGEVYSITKQVEGA